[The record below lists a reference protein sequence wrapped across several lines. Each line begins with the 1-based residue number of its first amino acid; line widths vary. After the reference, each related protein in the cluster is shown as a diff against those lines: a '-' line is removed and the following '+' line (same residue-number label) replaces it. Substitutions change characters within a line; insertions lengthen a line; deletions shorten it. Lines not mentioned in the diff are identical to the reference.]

1 MIYKKDKV
9 MKVLESSYRENEKGI
24 TANQLSEKTGIARN
38 NISTYLNQL
47 FNEGMVTKIK
57 GRPVYYIPANLN
69 LNKNELLDTQS
80 ELLGIKKGTKVE
92 NKIKKDSFETLIGKE
107 HSLRHIIEK
116 CKVAMLYPT
125 NGLHTI
131 IYGETGVGKS
141 MIARYM
147 YDYSI
152 DSGIRKNKAPF
163 VTFNCADYANNA
175 QLLMGHIFGVE
186 QGAYTGAESSRKGL
200 LEIANGG
207 ILFLDEIH
215 RLPAEGQE
223 MLFTFID
230 KGTFK
235 RLGDATKE
243 RESKVLIICATTENP
258 TSTLLDT
265 FNRRIPMKIEI
276 PSLRDRTMIE
286 RMELV
291 KNFFKEESKSISIS
305 IKVHKEIIKS
315 LLLYDCKNN
324 VGQLQNDIK
333 LAVANGYLR
342 YKRDNK
348 EPVYIEKKY
357 FDKSINEVS
366 DDYREKSIKADEVI
380 THGIEYFV
388 FTSLGEE
395 EVINYND
402 INIINAVNTNLNKS
416 VEMNIADASLFNNVK
431 FKSMC
436 ESIRQIIKEDEE
448 IDISESIF
456 KSMAIYIKSV
466 LDKSSSTNNIDL
478 NQIRRNNRS
487 EFKTALKIVGII
499 ENEFDLFLS
508 IETVAYITLFIV
520 QAKQDEQNKIVNNI
534 NIIVAMHGETTA
546 SSMVKA
552 VGDIIGKCSAISFDM
567 KLDKSY
573 DEVIVDFKN
582 LINNIDN
589 KDVLLFTDMGSLNSF
604 DEIIKKEKKC
614 GVRVIPMVT
623 TLTVLEAVQKA
634 NMGLPLNDVYNSITN
649 TRKYYFGTNEIQNKE
664 NLSKTIIIASHV
676 SEGVDN
682 KTRKILEE
690 KMSRY
695 LDGIDIISVPYKTEK
710 DLSLN
715 ITKLKESSNIVAVIN
730 EQRINIRGID
740 YISKKDIDKDENIN
754 KLKNIIKI
762 SIGYDDV
769 VEGLKTSLKSS
780 NYNRIFKDIK
790 YVSDELFLVFNI
802 EKKYDKVIGLMMHLA
817 FMVDGLIGN
826 TREIEKLDKEKT
838 LDYHKSLSKIKD
850 IVSQLDKKYNIE
862 INEKECYQILLI
874 LEYAEIIEKDYQ

>member
-9 MKVLESSYRENEKGI
+9 MEVLESSYRKNGKGI

-47 FNEGMVTKIK
+47 FNEGLVTKIK
-57 GRPVYYIPANLN
+57 GRPVYYIPTNINFDKDSLFC
-69 LNKNELLDTQS
+69 TQK
-80 ELLGIKKGTKVE
+80 EIKMET
-92 NKIKKDSFETLIGKE
+92 KIKKDNFETLIGKT
-107 HSLRHIIEK
+107 HSLKPIIEK
-116 CKVAMLYPT
+116 CKVAVLYPT

-152 DSGIRKNKAPF
+152 ESGIREDKAPF
-163 VTFNCADYANNA
+163 ITFNCADYANNA

-230 KGTFK
+230 RGIFK

-276 PSLRDRTMIE
+276 PSLRNRTMIE
-286 RMELV
+286 RIALV

-305 IKVHKEIIKS
+305 IKVHRQVIKA
-315 LLLYDCKNN
+315 LLLYECKNN

-333 LAVANGYLR
+333 LAVANGYLK
-342 YKRDNK
+342 YKIDNK
-348 EPVYIEKKY
+348 EPIYIEKKY
-357 FDKSINEVS
+357 FDKSINEMS
-366 DDYREKSIKADEVI
+366 DDYRDKSIKADEVI
-380 THGIEYFV
+380 THGIEHFI
-388 FTSLGEE
+388 FTPLGEE
-395 EVINYND
+395 EVVRYD
-402 INIINAVNTNLNKS
+402 DMNIINVVNANFNES
-416 VEMNIADASLFNNVK
+416 VELNIADASLFNNVK
-431 FKSMC
+431 FKTMC
-436 ESIRQIIKEDEE
+436 EVIRQIIKEDEE
-448 IDISESIF
+448 IDINESIF
-456 KSMAIYIKSV
+456 RSMAIYIKNV
-466 LDKSSSTNNIDL
+466 LDKSNSTNNIDL

-520 QAKQDEQNKIVNNI
+520 QAKQDEQNKTVNNL

-552 VGDIIGKCSAISFDM
+552 VSDIIGECNAISFDM

-573 DEVIVDFKN
+573 DEVIIDFKK

-589 KDVLLFTDMGSLNSF
+589 KDILLFTDMGSLNSF
-604 DEIIKKEKKC
+604 DEIIQKEKKC
-614 GVRVIPMVT
+614 DVRVMSMVT

-634 NMGLPLNDVYNSITN
+634 NMGLSLSDVYNSIVN
-649 TRKYYFGTNEIQNKE
+649 TRKFYFRTSEIQNKE

-682 KTRKILEE
+682 ETRKILEE
-690 KMSRY
+690 KMNRY

-715 ITKLKESSNIVAVIN
+715 VTKLKESSNVVALIN
-730 EQRINIRGID
+730 GQRVNIKGID

-769 VEGLKTSLKSS
+769 IEGLKISLKSS

-790 YVSDELFLVFNI
+790 SVSDELFLVFNV

-817 FMVDGLIGN
+817 FMVDGLIAN
-826 TREIEKLDKEKT
+826 TREIEQLDKEKR
-838 LDYHKSLSKIKD
+838 LNYHKSLSKIKD
-850 IVSQLDKKYNIE
+850 IVAQLDKKYNIE

-874 LEYAEIIEKDYQ
+874 LEYAEIVTKDYQ

>member
-9 MKVLESSYRENEKGI
+9 MEVLKALYMENGKGI
-24 TANQLSEKTGIARN
+24 TANRLSEKTGIARN

-57 GRPVYYIPANLN
+57 GKPVYYVPANVSI
-69 LNKNELLDTQS
+69 NEE
-80 ELLGIKKGTKVE
+80 ELFDIEKEIKIET
-92 NKIKKDSFETLIGKE
+92 KIKKDSFETLIGKTQ
-107 HSLRHIIEK
+107 SLRPIIEK

-152 DSGIRKNKAPF
+152 DSGIREDKAPF
-163 VTFNCADYANNA
+163 ITFNCADYANNP
-175 QLLMGHIFGVE
+175 QLLMGHVFGVE

-243 RESKVLIICATTENP
+243 RESEVLIICATTENP

-276 PSLRDRTMIE
+276 PSLRNRTMIE

-291 KNFFKEESKSISIS
+291 KNFFKQESKSISIS
-305 IKVHKEIIKS
+305 IKVHREIIKS

-342 YKRDNK
+342 YKINNK
-348 EPVYIEKKY
+348 EPIYIEKKY
-357 FDKSINEVS
+357 FDKSINEVN
-366 DDYREKSIKADEVI
+366 DDYRDKSIKADEVI
-380 THGIEYFV
+380 THGIEFFL
-388 FTSLGEE
+388 FTPFGEE
-395 EVINYND
+395 EIINYNM
-402 INIINAVNTNLNKS
+402 NIINTVNSNLNES
-416 VEMNIADASLFNNVK
+416 VEMNIADNSLFNDVK
-431 FKSMC
+431 FKNMC
-436 ESIRQIIKEDEE
+436 KVIRQIIKEDEE
-448 IDISESIF
+448 ININESIF
-456 KSMAIYIKSV
+456 RSMAIYIKNV
-466 LDKSSSTNNIDL
+466 LDKNNSTNNIDL

-487 EFKTALKIVGII
+487 EFRTALKIVGII

-520 QAKQDEQNKIVNNI
+520 QAKQDEQNKIMNNF
-534 NIIVAMHGETTA
+534 NIIVTMHGETTA

-552 VGDIIGKCSAISFDM
+552 VSDIIGECNAISFDM

-573 DEVIVDFKN
+573 ERVIIDFKR

-589 KDVLLFTDMGSLNSF
+589 KDILLFTDMGSLNSF
-604 DEIIKKEKKC
+604 DEIIKNEKKC
-614 GVRVIPMVT
+614 DVRVVPMVT

-634 NMGLPLNDVYNSITN
+634 NMGLSLNDVYNSIVN
-649 TRKYYFGTNEIQNKE
+649 TRKYYFGANEIQNKE

-690 KMSRY
+690 KMNRY

-715 ITKLKESSNIVAVIN
+715 IAKLKESSNVVALIN
-730 EQRINIRGID
+730 EQRINVKGID

-769 VEGLKTSLKSS
+769 VEGLRTSLKNS

-790 YVSDELFLVFNI
+790 SVSDELFLIFNV

-826 TREIEKLDKEKT
+826 TRAIEQLDKEKA
-838 LDYHKSLSKIKD
+838 LNCDKDLSKIKN
-850 IVSQLDKKYNIE
+850 ILSQLDKKYNIE
-862 INEKECYQILLI
+862 INKKECYQILLI
-874 LEYAEIIEKDYQ
+874 LEYV

>member
-9 MKVLESSYRENEKGI
+9 MEVLKALYRENGKGI
-24 TANQLSEKTGIARN
+24 TANRLSEKTGIARN

-57 GRPVYYIPANLN
+57 GKPVYYVPANVSIN
-69 LNKNELLDTQS
+69 EEELLDI
-80 ELLGIKKGTKVE
+80 EKEIKIET
-92 NKIKKDSFETLIGKE
+92 KIKKDSFETLIGKTQ
-107 HSLRHIIEK
+107 SLRPIIEK

-152 DSGIRKNKAPF
+152 DSGIREDKAPF
-163 VTFNCADYANNA
+163 ITFNCADYANNP
-175 QLLMGHIFGVE
+175 QLLMGHVFGVE

-243 RESKVLIICATTENP
+243 RESEVLIICATTENP

-276 PSLRDRTMIE
+276 PSLRNRTMIE

-291 KNFFKEESKSISIS
+291 KNFFKQESKSISIS
-305 IKVHKEIIKS
+305 IKVHREIIKS

-342 YKRDNK
+342 YKINNK
-348 EPVYIEKKY
+348 EPIYIEKKY
-357 FDKSINEVS
+357 FDKSINEVN
-366 DDYREKSIKADEVI
+366 DDYRDKSIKADEVI
-380 THGIEYFV
+380 THGIEFFL
-388 FTSLGEE
+388 FTPFGEE
-395 EVINYND
+395 EIINYNM
-402 INIINAVNTNLNKS
+402 NIINAVNSNLNES
-416 VEMNIADASLFNNVK
+416 VEMNIADNSLFNDVK
-431 FKSMC
+431 FKNMC
-436 ESIRQIIKEDEE
+436 KVIRQIIKEDEE
-448 IDISESIF
+448 ININESIF
-456 KSMAIYIKSV
+456 RSMAIYIKNV
-466 LDKSSSTNNIDL
+466 LDKNNSTNNIDL

-487 EFKTALKIVGII
+487 EFRTALKIVGII

-520 QAKQDEQNKIVNNI
+520 QAKQDEQNKIMNNF
-534 NIIVAMHGETTA
+534 NIIVTMHGETTA

-552 VGDIIGKCSAISFDM
+552 VSDIIGECNAISFDM

-573 DEVIVDFKN
+573 ERVIIDFKR

-589 KDVLLFTDMGSLNSF
+589 KDILLFTDMGSLNSF
-604 DEIIKKEKKC
+604 DEIIKNEKKC
-614 GVRVIPMVT
+614 DVRVVPMVT

-634 NMGLPLNDVYNSITN
+634 NMGLSLNDVYNSIVN
-649 TRKYYFGTNEIQNKE
+649 TRKYYFGANEIQNKE

-690 KMSRY
+690 KMNRY

-715 ITKLKESSNIVAVIN
+715 IAKLKESSNVVALIN
-730 EQRINIRGID
+730 EQRINVKGID
-740 YISKKDIDKDENIN
+740 YVSKKDIDKDENIN

-769 VEGLKTSLKSS
+769 VEGLRTSLKNS

-790 YVSDELFLVFNI
+790 SVSDELFLIFNV

-826 TREIEKLDKEKT
+826 TRAIE
-838 LDYHKSLSKIKD
+838 
-850 IVSQLDKKYNIE
+850 QLD
-862 INEKECYQILLI
+862 
-874 LEYAEIIEKDYQ
+874 

>member
-9 MKVLESSYRENEKGI
+9 MEVLESSYRKNGKGI

-47 FNEGMVTKIK
+47 FNEGLVTKIK
-57 GRPVYYIPANLN
+57 GRPVYYIPTNINFDKDSLFC
-69 LNKNELLDTQS
+69 TQK
-80 ELLGIKKGTKVE
+80 EIKMET
-92 NKIKKDSFETLIGKE
+92 KIKKDNFETLIGKT
-107 HSLRHIIEK
+107 HSLKPIIEK
-116 CKVAMLYPT
+116 CKVAVLYPT

-152 DSGIRKNKAPF
+152 ESGIREDKAPF
-163 VTFNCADYANNA
+163 ITFNCADYANNA

-230 KGTFK
+230 RGIFK

-276 PSLRDRTMIE
+276 PSLRNRTMIE
-286 RMELV
+286 RIALV

-305 IKVHKEIIKS
+305 IKVHRQVIKA
-315 LLLYDCKNN
+315 LLLYECKNN

-333 LAVANGYLR
+333 LAVANGYLK
-342 YKRDNK
+342 YKIDNK
-348 EPVYIEKKY
+348 EPIYIEKKY
-357 FDKSINEVS
+357 FDKSINEMS
-366 DDYREKSIKADEVI
+366 DDYRDKSIKADEVI
-380 THGIEYFV
+380 THGIEHFI
-388 FTSLGEE
+388 FTPLGEE
-395 EVINYND
+395 EVVRYD
-402 INIINAVNTNLNKS
+402 DMNIINVVNANFNES
-416 VEMNIADASLFNNVK
+416 VELNIADASLFNNVK
-431 FKSMC
+431 FKTMC
-436 ESIRQIIKEDEE
+436 EVIRQIIKEDEE
-448 IDISESIF
+448 IDINESIF
-456 KSMAIYIKSV
+456 RSMAIYIKNV
-466 LDKSSSTNNIDL
+466 LDKSNSTNNIDL

-520 QAKQDEQNKIVNNI
+520 QAKQDEQNKTVNNL

-552 VGDIIGKCSAISFDM
+552 VSDIIGECNAISFDM

-573 DEVIVDFKN
+573 DEVIVDFKK

-589 KDVLLFTDMGSLNSF
+589 KDILLFTDMGSLNSF
-604 DEIIKKEKKC
+604 DEIIQKEKKC
-614 GVRVIPMVT
+614 DVRVMSMVT

-634 NMGLPLNDVYNSITN
+634 NMGLSLSDVYNSIVN
-649 TRKYYFGTNEIQNKE
+649 TRKFYFRTSEIQNKE

-682 KTRKILEE
+682 ETRKILEE
-690 KMSRY
+690 KMNRY

-715 ITKLKESSNIVAVIN
+715 VTKLKESSNVVALIN
-730 EQRINIRGID
+730 EQRVNIKGID

-754 KLKNIIKI
+754 RLKNIIKI

-769 VEGLKTSLKSS
+769 IEGLKISLKSS

-790 YVSDELFLVFNI
+790 SVSDELFLAFNV

-817 FMVDGLIGN
+817 FMVDGLIAN
-826 TREIEKLDKEKT
+826 TREIEQLDKEKR
-838 LDYHKSLSKIKD
+838 LNYHKSLSKIKD
-850 IVSQLDKKYNIE
+850 IVAQLDKKYNIE

-874 LEYAEIIEKDYQ
+874 LEYAEIVTKDYQ

>member
-9 MKVLESSYRENEKGI
+9 MEVLKSSYRENGKGI
-24 TANQLSEKTGIARN
+24 TANKLSEKTGIARN

-57 GRPVYYIPANLN
+57 GRPVYYVPANVSID
-69 LNKNELLDTQS
+69 KEELFDTQK
-80 ELLGIKKGTKVE
+80 EIKIET
-92 NKIKKDSFETLIGKE
+92 KIKKDSFETLIGKTQ
-107 HSLRHIIEK
+107 SLKPVIEK

-152 DSGIRKNKAPF
+152 DSGIREDKAPF
-163 VTFNCADYANNA
+163 ITFNCADYANNP

-230 KGTFK
+230 NGTFK

-276 PSLRDRTMIE
+276 PSLRNRTIIE
-286 RMELV
+286 RIELI
-291 KNFFKEESKSISIS
+291 KNFFKQESKSISIS
-305 IKVHKEIIKS
+305 IKVHREIIKS

-342 YKRDNK
+342 YKINNK
-348 EPVYIEKKY
+348 EPIYIEKKY
-357 FDKSINEVS
+357 FDKSINEVN
-366 DDYREKSIKADEVI
+366 DDYRDKSIKADEVI
-380 THGIEYFV
+380 THGIEFYI
-388 FTSLGEE
+388 FTPLGEE
-395 EVINYND
+395 KIINYND
-402 INIINAVNTNLNKS
+402 MSIISTVNSNLNES
-416 VEMNIADASLFNNVK
+416 VEMNIADASLFNDVK
-431 FKSMC
+431 FKNMC
-436 ESIRQIIKEDEE
+436 KVIRQTIKEDEK
-448 IDISESIF
+448 ISINESIF
-456 KSMAIYIKSV
+456 RSMAIYIRNV
-466 LDKSSSTNNIDL
+466 LDKNNSINNIDL

-520 QAKQDEQNKIVNNI
+520 QAKQEEQNKIVNNI

-552 VGDIIGKCSAISFDM
+552 VSDIIGECSAISFDM

-573 DEVIVDFKN
+573 DKVIIDFKR

-589 KDVLLFTDMGSLNSF
+589 KDILLFTDMGSLNSF
-604 DEIIKKEKKC
+604 DEFIKKEKKC
-614 GVRVIPMVT
+614 DVRVIPMVT

-634 NMGLPLNDVYNSITN
+634 NMGLSLNDVYNSIVN
-649 TRKYYFGTNEIQNKE
+649 TRKYYFGANEIQNKE

-682 KTRKILEE
+682 KTRRILEE
-690 KMSRY
+690 KMNRY
-695 LDGIDIISVPYKTEK
+695 LDGVDIISVPYKTEK

-715 ITKLKESSNIVAVIN
+715 ITKLKESSNVVALIN
-730 EQRINIRGID
+730 EQKINIKGID
-740 YISKKDIDKDENIN
+740 YISKKDIDKEENIN

-769 VEGLKTSLKSS
+769 VEGLRTSLKNS

-790 YVSDELFLVFNI
+790 SVSDELFLMFNV

-826 TREIEKLDKEKT
+826 TRAIEQLDREKAINY
-838 LDYHKSLSKIKD
+838 DKNLSKIKN
-850 IVSQLDKKYNIE
+850 ILSQLDKKYNIE
-862 INEKECYQILLI
+862 INKKECYQILLI
-874 LEYAEIIEKDYQ
+874 LEYV

>member
-9 MKVLESSYRENEKGI
+9 MEVLKALYRENGKGI
-24 TANQLSEKTGIARN
+24 TANRLSEKTGIARN

-57 GRPVYYIPANLN
+57 GKPVYYVPANVSIN
-69 LNKNELLDTQS
+69 EEELLDI
-80 ELLGIKKGTKVE
+80 EKEIKIET
-92 NKIKKDSFETLIGKE
+92 KIKKDSFETLIGKTQ
-107 HSLRHIIEK
+107 SLRPIIEK

-152 DSGIRKNKAPF
+152 DSGIREDKAPF
-163 VTFNCADYANNA
+163 ITFNCADYANNP
-175 QLLMGHIFGVE
+175 QLLMGHVFGVE

-243 RESKVLIICATTENP
+243 RESEVLIICATTENP

-276 PSLRDRTMIE
+276 PSLRNRTMIE
-286 RMELV
+286 RLELV
-291 KNFFKEESKSISIS
+291 KNFFKQESKSISIS
-305 IKVHKEIIKS
+305 IKVHREIIKS

-342 YKRDNK
+342 YKINNK
-348 EPVYIEKKY
+348 EPIYIEKKY
-357 FDKSINEVS
+357 FDKSINEVN
-366 DDYREKSIKADEVI
+366 DDYRDKSIKADEVI
-380 THGIEYFV
+380 THGIEFFL
-388 FTSLGEE
+388 FTPFGEE
-395 EVINYND
+395 EIINYNM
-402 INIINAVNTNLNKS
+402 NIINTVNSNLNES
-416 VEMNIADASLFNNVK
+416 VEMNIADNSLFNDVK
-431 FKSMC
+431 FKNMC
-436 ESIRQIIKEDEE
+436 KVIRQIIKEDEE
-448 IDISESIF
+448 ININESIF
-456 KSMAIYIKSV
+456 RSMAIYIKNV
-466 LDKSSSTNNIDL
+466 LDKNNSTNNIDL

-487 EFKTALKIVGII
+487 EFRTALKIVGII

-520 QAKQDEQNKIVNNI
+520 QAKQDEQNKIMNNF
-534 NIIVAMHGETTA
+534 NIIVTMHGETTA

-552 VGDIIGKCSAISFDM
+552 VSDIIGECNAISFDM

-573 DEVIVDFKN
+573 ERVIIDFKR

-589 KDVLLFTDMGSLNSF
+589 KDILLFTDMGSLNSF
-604 DEIIKKEKKC
+604 DEIIKNEKKC
-614 GVRVIPMVT
+614 DVRVVPMVT

-634 NMGLPLNDVYNSITN
+634 NMGLSLNDVYNSIVN
-649 TRKYYFGTNEIQNKE
+649 TRKYYFGANEIQNKE

-690 KMSRY
+690 KMNRY

-715 ITKLKESSNIVAVIN
+715 IAKLKESSNVVALIN
-730 EQRINIRGID
+730 EQRINVKGID
-740 YISKKDIDKDENIN
+740 YVSKKDIDKDENIN

-769 VEGLKTSLKSS
+769 VEGLRTSLKNS

-790 YVSDELFLVFNI
+790 SVSDELFLIFNV

-826 TREIEKLDKEKT
+826 TRAIE
-838 LDYHKSLSKIKD
+838 
-850 IVSQLDKKYNIE
+850 QLD
-862 INEKECYQILLI
+862 
-874 LEYAEIIEKDYQ
+874 

>member
-9 MKVLESSYRENEKGI
+9 MEVLKSSYRENGKGI
-24 TANQLSEKTGIARN
+24 TANRLSEKTGIARN

-47 FNEGMVTKIK
+47 FNQGMVTKIK
-57 GRPVYYIPANLN
+57 GRPVYYIPANVN
-69 LNKNELLDTQS
+69 IDKEESFDAPK
-80 ELLGIKKGTKVE
+80 EIKIET
-92 NKIKKDSFETLIGKE
+92 KIKKDSFETLIGRTQ
-107 HSLRHIIEK
+107 SLRPIIEK

-152 DSGIRKNKAPF
+152 DSGIRGEKAPF
-163 VTFNCADYANNA
+163 VTFNCADYANNP

-276 PSLRDRTMIE
+276 PSLRNRTMIE
-286 RMELV
+286 RIELV
-291 KNFFKEESKSISIS
+291 KNFFKQESKSISIS
-305 IKVHKEIIKS
+305 IKVHREIIKS

-342 YKRDNK
+342 YKINNK
-348 EPVYIEKKY
+348 EPIYIEKKY
-357 FDKSINEVS
+357 FDKSINEVN
-366 DDYREKSIKADEVI
+366 DDYRDKSIKADEVI
-380 THGIEYFV
+380 THGIEFFV
-388 FTSLGEE
+388 FTPLGEE
-395 EVINYND
+395 EIIKYD
-402 INIINAVNTNLNKS
+402 DMNIINAVNSNLNES
-416 VEMNIADASLFNNVK
+416 VEMNMADAQLFNDVK
-431 FKSMC
+431 FKNMC
-436 ESIRQIIKEDEE
+436 KSIRQIIKEDEE
-448 IDISESIF
+448 ININESIF
-456 KSMAIYIKSV
+456 RSMAIYIKNV
-466 LDKSSSTNNIDL
+466 LDKSNSTNNIDL

-520 QAKQDEQNKIVNNI
+520 QAKQEEQNKIVNKL

-552 VGDIIGKCSAISFDM
+552 VSDIIGECSAISFDM

-573 DEVIVDFKN
+573 DKVIIDFKK
-582 LINNIDN
+582 LINSIDN
-589 KDVLLFTDMGSLNSF
+589 KDILLFTDMGSLNSF

-614 GVRVIPMVT
+614 DIRVIPMVT

-634 NMGLPLNDVYNSITN
+634 NMGLALNDVYNSIVN
-649 TRKYYFGTNEIQNKE
+649 TRKYYFGTSEIQDKE

-690 KMSRY
+690 KMNRY
-695 LDGIDIISVPYKTEK
+695 LDGIDIISIPYKTEK

-715 ITKLKESSNIVAVIN
+715 ITKLKESSNVVALIN
-730 EQRINIRGID
+730 EQKINIKGID

-769 VEGLKTSLKSS
+769 VEGLRTSLKSS

-790 YVSDELFLVFNI
+790 SVSDELFLIFNV

-826 TREIEKLDKEKT
+826 TRVIEELDREKA
-838 LDYHKSLSKIKD
+838 LNYEKNLSKIKN
-850 IVSQLDKKYNIE
+850 ILAQLDKKYNIE
-862 INEKECYQILLI
+862 INKKECYQILLI
-874 LEYAEIIEKDYQ
+874 LEYV

>member
-9 MKVLESSYRENEKGI
+9 MEVLKALYRENGKGI
-24 TANQLSEKTGIARN
+24 TANRLSEKTGIARN

-57 GRPVYYIPANLN
+57 GKPVYYVPANVSIN
-69 LNKNELLDTQS
+69 EEELLDI
-80 ELLGIKKGTKVE
+80 EKEIKIET
-92 NKIKKDSFETLIGKE
+92 KIKKDSFETLIGKTQ
-107 HSLRHIIEK
+107 SLRPIIEK

-152 DSGIRKNKAPF
+152 DSGIREEKAPF
-163 VTFNCADYANNA
+163 ITFNCADYANNP
-175 QLLMGHIFGVE
+175 QLLMGHVFGVE

-243 RESKVLIICATTENP
+243 RESEVLIICATTENP

-276 PSLRDRTMIE
+276 PSLRNRTMIE
-286 RMELV
+286 RLELV
-291 KNFFKEESKSISIS
+291 KNFFKQESKSISIS
-305 IKVHKEIIKS
+305 IKVHREIIKS

-342 YKRDNK
+342 YKINNK
-348 EPVYIEKKY
+348 EPIYIEKKY
-357 FDKSINEVS
+357 FDKSINEVN
-366 DDYREKSIKADEVI
+366 DDYRDKSIKADEVI
-380 THGIEYFV
+380 THGIEFFL
-388 FTSLGEE
+388 FTPFGEE
-395 EVINYND
+395 EIINYNM
-402 INIINAVNTNLNKS
+402 NIINTVNSNLNES
-416 VEMNIADASLFNNVK
+416 VEMNIADNSLFNDVK
-431 FKSMC
+431 FKNMC
-436 ESIRQIIKEDEE
+436 KVIRQIIKEDEE
-448 IDISESIF
+448 ININESIF
-456 KSMAIYIKSV
+456 RSMAIYIKNV
-466 LDKSSSTNNIDL
+466 LDKNNSTNNIDL

-487 EFKTALKIVGII
+487 EFRTALKIVGII

-520 QAKQDEQNKIVNNI
+520 QAKQDEQNKIMNNF
-534 NIIVAMHGETTA
+534 NIIVTMHGETTA

-552 VGDIIGKCSAISFDM
+552 VSDIIGECNAISFDM

-573 DEVIVDFKN
+573 ERVIIDFKR

-589 KDVLLFTDMGSLNSF
+589 KDILLFTDMGSLNSF
-604 DEIIKKEKKC
+604 DEIIKNEKKC
-614 GVRVIPMVT
+614 DVRVVPMVT

-634 NMGLPLNDVYNSITN
+634 NMGLSLNDVYNSIVN
-649 TRKYYFGTNEIQNKE
+649 TRKYYFGANEIQNKE

-690 KMSRY
+690 KMNRY

-715 ITKLKESSNIVAVIN
+715 IAKLKESSNVVALIN
-730 EQRINIRGID
+730 EQRINVKGID
-740 YISKKDIDKDENIN
+740 YVSKKDIDKDENIN

-769 VEGLKTSLKSS
+769 VEGLRTSLKNS

-790 YVSDELFLVFNI
+790 SVSDELFLIFNV

-826 TREIEKLDKEKT
+826 TRAIEQLDKEKV
-838 LDYHKSLSKIKD
+838 LNCDKDLSKIKN
-850 IVSQLDKKYNIE
+850 ILSQLDKKYNIE
-862 INEKECYQILLI
+862 INKKECYQILLI
-874 LEYAEIIEKDYQ
+874 LEYV

>member
-9 MKVLESSYRENEKGI
+9 MEVLKALYRENGKGI
-24 TANQLSEKTGIARN
+24 TANRLSEKTGIARN

-57 GRPVYYIPANLN
+57 GKPVYYVPANVSIN
-69 LNKNELLDTQS
+69 EEELLDI
-80 ELLGIKKGTKVE
+80 EKEIKIET
-92 NKIKKDSFETLIGKE
+92 KIKKDSFETLIGKTQ
-107 HSLRHIIEK
+107 SLRPIIEK

-152 DSGIRKNKAPF
+152 DSGIREDKAPF
-163 VTFNCADYANNA
+163 ITFNCADYANNP
-175 QLLMGHIFGVE
+175 QLLMGHVFGVE

-243 RESKVLIICATTENP
+243 RESEVLIICATTENP

-276 PSLRDRTMIE
+276 PSLRNRTMIE
-286 RMELV
+286 RLELV
-291 KNFFKEESKSISIS
+291 KNFFKQESKSISIS
-305 IKVHKEIIKS
+305 IKVHREIIKS

-342 YKRDNK
+342 YKINNK
-348 EPVYIEKKY
+348 EPIYIEKKY
-357 FDKSINEVS
+357 FDKSINEVN
-366 DDYREKSIKADEVI
+366 DDYRDKSIKADEVI
-380 THGIEYFV
+380 THGIEFFL
-388 FTSLGEE
+388 FTPFGEE
-395 EVINYND
+395 EIINYNM
-402 INIINAVNTNLNKS
+402 NIINTVNSNLNES
-416 VEMNIADASLFNNVK
+416 VEMNIADNSLFNDVK
-431 FKSMC
+431 FKNMC
-436 ESIRQIIKEDEE
+436 KVIRQIIKEDEE
-448 IDISESIF
+448 ININESIF
-456 KSMAIYIKSV
+456 RSMAIYIKNV
-466 LDKSSSTNNIDL
+466 LDKNNSTNNIDL

-487 EFKTALKIVGII
+487 EFRTALKIVGII

-520 QAKQDEQNKIVNNI
+520 QAKQDEQNKIMNNF
-534 NIIVAMHGETTA
+534 NIIVTMHGETTA

-552 VGDIIGKCSAISFDM
+552 VSDIIGECNAISFDM

-573 DEVIVDFKN
+573 ERVIIDFKR

-589 KDVLLFTDMGSLNSF
+589 KDILLFTDMGSLNSF
-604 DEIIKKEKKC
+604 DEIIKNEKKC
-614 GVRVIPMVT
+614 DVRVVPMVT

-634 NMGLPLNDVYNSITN
+634 NMGLSLNDVYNSIVN
-649 TRKYYFGTNEIQNKE
+649 TRKYYFGANEIQNKE

-690 KMSRY
+690 KMNRY

-715 ITKLKESSNIVAVIN
+715 IAKLKESSNVVALIN
-730 EQRINIRGID
+730 EQRINVKGID
-740 YISKKDIDKDENIN
+740 YVSKKDIDKDENIN

-769 VEGLKTSLKSS
+769 VEGLRTSLKNS

-790 YVSDELFLVFNI
+790 SVSDELFLIFNV

-826 TREIEKLDKEKT
+826 TRAIE
-838 LDYHKSLSKIKD
+838 
-850 IVSQLDKKYNIE
+850 Q
-862 INEKECYQILLI
+862 
-874 LEYAEIIEKDYQ
+874 

>member
-9 MKVLESSYRENEKGI
+9 MEVLKALYRENGKGI
-24 TANQLSEKTGIARN
+24 TANRLSEKTGIARN

-57 GRPVYYIPANLN
+57 GKPVYYVPANVSIN
-69 LNKNELLDTQS
+69 EEELLDI
-80 ELLGIKKGTKVE
+80 EKEIKIET
-92 NKIKKDSFETLIGKE
+92 KIKKDSFETLIGKTQ
-107 HSLRHIIEK
+107 SLRPIIEK

-152 DSGIRKNKAPF
+152 DSGIREDKAPF
-163 VTFNCADYANNA
+163 ITFNCADYANNP
-175 QLLMGHIFGVE
+175 QLLMGHVFGVE

-243 RESKVLIICATTENP
+243 RESEVLIICATTENP

-276 PSLRDRTMIE
+276 PSLRNRTMIE

-291 KNFFKEESKSISIS
+291 KNFFKQESKSISIS
-305 IKVHKEIIKS
+305 IKVHREIIKS

-342 YKRDNK
+342 YKINNK
-348 EPVYIEKKY
+348 EPIYIEKKY
-357 FDKSINEVS
+357 FDKSINEVN
-366 DDYREKSIKADEVI
+366 DDYRDKSIKADEVI
-380 THGIEYFV
+380 THGIEFFL
-388 FTSLGEE
+388 FTPFGEE
-395 EVINYND
+395 EIINYNM
-402 INIINAVNTNLNKS
+402 NIINTVNSNLNES
-416 VEMNIADASLFNNVK
+416 VEMNIADNSLFNDVK
-431 FKSMC
+431 FKNMC
-436 ESIRQIIKEDEE
+436 KVIRQIIKEDEE
-448 IDISESIF
+448 ININESIF
-456 KSMAIYIKSV
+456 RSMAIYIKNV
-466 LDKSSSTNNIDL
+466 LDKNNSTNNIDL

-487 EFKTALKIVGII
+487 EFRTALKIVGII

-520 QAKQDEQNKIVNNI
+520 QAKQDEQNKIMNNF
-534 NIIVAMHGETTA
+534 NIIVTMHGETTA

-552 VGDIIGKCSAISFDM
+552 VSDIIGECNAISFDM

-573 DEVIVDFKN
+573 ERVIIDFKR

-589 KDVLLFTDMGSLNSF
+589 KDILLFTDMGSLNSF
-604 DEIIKKEKKC
+604 DEIIKNEKKC
-614 GVRVIPMVT
+614 DVRVVPMVT

-634 NMGLPLNDVYNSITN
+634 NMGLSLNDVYNSIVN
-649 TRKYYFGTNEIQNKE
+649 TRKYYFGANEIQNKE

-690 KMSRY
+690 KMNRY

-715 ITKLKESSNIVAVIN
+715 IAKLKESSNVVALIN
-730 EQRINIRGID
+730 EQRINVKGID
-740 YISKKDIDKDENIN
+740 YVSKKDIDKDENIN

-769 VEGLKTSLKSS
+769 VEGLRTSLKNS

-790 YVSDELFLVFNI
+790 SVSDKLFLIFNV

-826 TREIEKLDKEKT
+826 TRAIEQLDKEKA
-838 LDYHKSLSKIKD
+838 LNCDKDLSKIKN
-850 IVSQLDKKYNIE
+850 ILSQLDKKYNIE
-862 INEKECYQILLI
+862 INKKECYQILLI
-874 LEYAEIIEKDYQ
+874 LEYV

>member
-9 MKVLESSYRENEKGI
+9 MEVLKSSYRENGKGI
-24 TANQLSEKTGIARN
+24 TANRLSEKTGIARN

-47 FNEGMVTKIK
+47 FNQGMVTKIK
-57 GRPVYYIPANLN
+57 GRPVYYIPANVN
-69 LNKNELLDTQS
+69 IDKEESFDAPK
-80 ELLGIKKGTKVE
+80 EIKIET
-92 NKIKKDSFETLIGKE
+92 KIKKDSFETLIGRTQ
-107 HSLRHIIEK
+107 SLRPIIEK

-152 DSGIRKNKAPF
+152 DSGIRGEKAPF
-163 VTFNCADYANNA
+163 VTFNCADYANNP

-276 PSLRDRTMIE
+276 PSLRNRTMIE
-286 RMELV
+286 RIELV
-291 KNFFKEESKSISIS
+291 KNFFKQESKSISIS
-305 IKVHKEIIKS
+305 IKVHREIIKS

-342 YKRDNK
+342 YKINNK
-348 EPVYIEKKY
+348 EPIYIEKKY
-357 FDKSINEVS
+357 FDKSINEVN
-366 DDYREKSIKADEVI
+366 DDYRDKSIKADEVI
-380 THGIEYFV
+380 THGIEFFV
-388 FTSLGEE
+388 FTPLGEE
-395 EVINYND
+395 EIIKYD
-402 INIINAVNTNLNKS
+402 DMNIINAVNSNLNES
-416 VEMNIADASLFNNVK
+416 VEMNMADAQLFNDVK
-431 FKSMC
+431 FKNMC
-436 ESIRQIIKEDEE
+436 KSIRQIIKEDEE
-448 IDISESIF
+448 ININESIF
-456 KSMAIYIKSV
+456 RSMAIYIKNV
-466 LDKSSSTNNIDL
+466 LDKSNSTNNIDL

-520 QAKQDEQNKIVNNI
+520 QAKQEEQNKIVNNL

-552 VGDIIGKCSAISFDM
+552 VSDIIGECSAISFDM

-573 DEVIVDFKN
+573 DKVIIDFKK
-582 LINNIDN
+582 LINSIDN
-589 KDVLLFTDMGSLNSF
+589 KDILLFTDMGSLNSF

-614 GVRVIPMVT
+614 DIRVIPMVT

-634 NMGLPLNDVYNSITN
+634 NMGLALNDVYNSIVN
-649 TRKYYFGTNEIQNKE
+649 TRKYYFGTSEIQDKE

-690 KMSRY
+690 KMNRY
-695 LDGIDIISVPYKTEK
+695 LDGIDIISIPYKTEK

-715 ITKLKESSNIVAVIN
+715 ITKLKESSNVVALIN
-730 EQRINIRGID
+730 EQKINIKGID

-769 VEGLKTSLKSS
+769 VEGLRTSLKSS

-790 YVSDELFLVFNI
+790 SVSDELFLIFNV

-826 TREIEKLDKEKT
+826 TRAIEQLDKEKA
-838 LDYHKSLSKIKD
+838 LNCDKDLSKIKN
-850 IVSQLDKKYNIE
+850 ILSQLDKKYNIE
-862 INEKECYQILLI
+862 INKKECYQILLI
-874 LEYAEIIEKDYQ
+874 LEYV

>member
-9 MKVLESSYRENEKGI
+9 MEVLKALYRENGKGI
-24 TANQLSEKTGIARN
+24 TANRLSEKTGIARN

-57 GRPVYYIPANLN
+57 GKPVYYVPANVSIN
-69 LNKNELLDTQS
+69 EEELLDI
-80 ELLGIKKGTKVE
+80 EKEIKIET
-92 NKIKKDSFETLIGKE
+92 KIKKDSFETLIGKTQ
-107 HSLRHIIEK
+107 SLRPIIEK

-152 DSGIRKNKAPF
+152 DSGIREDKAPF
-163 VTFNCADYANNA
+163 ITFNCADYANNP
-175 QLLMGHIFGVE
+175 QLLMGHVFGVE

-243 RESKVLIICATTENP
+243 RESEVLIICATTENP

-276 PSLRDRTMIE
+276 PSLRNRTMIE

-291 KNFFKEESKSISIS
+291 KNFFKQESKSISIS
-305 IKVHKEIIKS
+305 IKVHREIIKS

-342 YKRDNK
+342 YKINNK
-348 EPVYIEKKY
+348 EPIYIEKKY
-357 FDKSINEVS
+357 FDKSINEVN
-366 DDYREKSIKADEVI
+366 DDYRDKSIKADEVI
-380 THGIEYFV
+380 THGIEFFL
-388 FTSLGEE
+388 FTPFGEE
-395 EVINYND
+395 EIINYNM
-402 INIINAVNTNLNKS
+402 NIINTVSSNLNES
-416 VEMNIADASLFNNVK
+416 VEMNIADNSLFNDVK
-431 FKSMC
+431 FKNMC
-436 ESIRQIIKEDEE
+436 KVIRQIIKEDEE
-448 IDISESIF
+448 ININESIF
-456 KSMAIYIKSV
+456 RSMAIYIKNV
-466 LDKSSSTNNIDL
+466 LDKNNSTNNIDL

-487 EFKTALKIVGII
+487 EFRTALKIVGII

-520 QAKQDEQNKIVNNI
+520 QAKQDEQNKIMNNF
-534 NIIVAMHGETTA
+534 NIIVTMHGETTA

-552 VGDIIGKCSAISFDM
+552 VSDIIGECNAISFDM

-573 DEVIVDFKN
+573 ERVIIDFKR

-589 KDVLLFTDMGSLNSF
+589 KDILLFTDMGSLNSF
-604 DEIIKKEKKC
+604 DEIIKNEKKC
-614 GVRVIPMVT
+614 DVRVVPMVT

-634 NMGLPLNDVYNSITN
+634 NMGLSLNDVYNSIVN
-649 TRKYYFGTNEIQNKE
+649 TRKYYFGANEIQNKE

-690 KMSRY
+690 KMNRY

-715 ITKLKESSNIVAVIN
+715 IAKLKESSNVVALIN
-730 EQRINIRGID
+730 EQRINVKGID
-740 YISKKDIDKDENIN
+740 YVSKKDIDKDENIN

-769 VEGLKTSLKSS
+769 VEGLRTSLKNS

-790 YVSDELFLVFNI
+790 SVSDELFLIFNV

-826 TREIEKLDKEKT
+826 TRAIE
-838 LDYHKSLSKIKD
+838 
-850 IVSQLDKKYNIE
+850 QLD
-862 INEKECYQILLI
+862 
-874 LEYAEIIEKDYQ
+874 

>member
-9 MKVLESSYRENEKGI
+9 MEVLKALYRENGKGI
-24 TANQLSEKTGIARN
+24 TANRLSEKTGIARN

-57 GRPVYYIPANLN
+57 GKPVYYVPANVSIN
-69 LNKNELLDTQS
+69 EEELLDI
-80 ELLGIKKGTKVE
+80 EKEIKIET
-92 NKIKKDSFETLIGKE
+92 KIKKDSFETLIGKTQ
-107 HSLRHIIEK
+107 SLRPIIEK

-152 DSGIRKNKAPF
+152 DSGIREDKAPF
-163 VTFNCADYANNA
+163 ITFNCADYANNP
-175 QLLMGHIFGVE
+175 QLLMGHVFGVE

-243 RESKVLIICATTENP
+243 RESEVLIICATTENP

-276 PSLRDRTMIE
+276 PSLRNRTMIE

-291 KNFFKEESKSISIS
+291 KNFFKQESKSISIS
-305 IKVHKEIIKS
+305 IKVHREIIKS

-342 YKRDNK
+342 YKINNK
-348 EPVYIEKKY
+348 EPIYIEKKY
-357 FDKSINEVS
+357 FDKSINEVN
-366 DDYREKSIKADEVI
+366 DDYRDKSIKADEVI
-380 THGIEYFV
+380 THGIEFFL
-388 FTSLGEE
+388 FTPFGEE
-395 EVINYND
+395 EIINYND
-402 INIINAVNTNLNKS
+402 MNIINTVNSNLNES
-416 VEMNIADASLFNNVK
+416 VEMNIADNSLFNDVK
-431 FKSMC
+431 FKNMC
-436 ESIRQIIKEDEE
+436 KVIRQIIKEDEE
-448 IDISESIF
+448 ININESIF
-456 KSMAIYIKSV
+456 RSMAIYIKNV
-466 LDKSSSTNNIDL
+466 LDKNNSTNNIDL

-487 EFKTALKIVGII
+487 EFRTALKIVGII

-520 QAKQDEQNKIVNNI
+520 QAKQDEQNKIMNNF
-534 NIIVAMHGETTA
+534 NIIVTMHGETTA

-552 VGDIIGKCSAISFDM
+552 VSDIIGECNAISFDM

-573 DEVIVDFKN
+573 ERVIIDFKR

-589 KDVLLFTDMGSLNSF
+589 KDILLFTDMGSLNSF
-604 DEIIKKEKKC
+604 DEIIKNEKKC
-614 GVRVIPMVT
+614 DVRVVPMVT

-634 NMGLPLNDVYNSITN
+634 NMGLSLNDVYNSIVN
-649 TRKYYFGTNEIQNKE
+649 TRKYYFGANEIQNKE

-690 KMSRY
+690 KMNRY

-715 ITKLKESSNIVAVIN
+715 IAKLKESSNVVALIN
-730 EQRINIRGID
+730 EQRINVKGID
-740 YISKKDIDKDENIN
+740 YVSKKDIDKDENIN

-769 VEGLKTSLKSS
+769 VEGLRTSLKNS

-790 YVSDELFLVFNI
+790 SVSDELFLIFNV

-826 TREIEKLDKEKT
+826 TRAIEQLDKEKV
-838 LDYHKSLSKIKD
+838 LNCDKDLSKIKN
-850 IVSQLDKKYNIE
+850 ILSQLDKKYNIE
-862 INEKECYQILLI
+862 INKKECYQILLI
-874 LEYAEIIEKDYQ
+874 LEYV

>member
-9 MKVLESSYRENEKGI
+9 MEVLKSSYRENGKGI
-24 TANQLSEKTGIARN
+24 TANRLSEKTGIARN

-47 FNEGMVTKIK
+47 FNQGMVTKIK
-57 GRPVYYIPANLN
+57 GRPVYYIPANVN
-69 LNKNELLDTQS
+69 IDKEESFDAPK
-80 ELLGIKKGTKVE
+80 EIKIET
-92 NKIKKDSFETLIGKE
+92 KIKKDSFETLIGRTQ
-107 HSLRHIIEK
+107 SLRPIIEK

-152 DSGIRKNKAPF
+152 DSGIREEKAPF
-163 VTFNCADYANNA
+163 VTFNCADYANNP

-276 PSLRDRTMIE
+276 PSLRNRTMIE
-286 RMELV
+286 RIELV
-291 KNFFKEESKSISIS
+291 KNFFKQESKSISIS
-305 IKVHKEIIKS
+305 IKVHREIIKS

-342 YKRDNK
+342 YKINNK
-348 EPVYIEKKY
+348 EPIYIEKKY
-357 FDKSINEVS
+357 FDKSINEVN
-366 DDYREKSIKADEVI
+366 DDYRDKSIKADEVI
-380 THGIEYFV
+380 THGIEFFV
-388 FTSLGEE
+388 FTPLGEE
-395 EVINYND
+395 EIIKYD
-402 INIINAVNTNLNKS
+402 DMNIINAVNSNLNES
-416 VEMNIADASLFNNVK
+416 VEMNMADAQLFNDVK
-431 FKSMC
+431 FKNMC
-436 ESIRQIIKEDEE
+436 KSIRQIIKEDEE
-448 IDISESIF
+448 ININESIF
-456 KSMAIYIKSV
+456 RSMAIYIKNV
-466 LDKSSSTNNIDL
+466 LDKSNSTNNIDL

-520 QAKQDEQNKIVNNI
+520 QAKQEEQNKIVNNL

-552 VGDIIGKCSAISFDM
+552 VSDIIGECSAISFDM

-573 DEVIVDFKN
+573 DKVIIDFKK
-582 LINNIDN
+582 LINSIDN
-589 KDVLLFTDMGSLNSF
+589 KDILLFTDMGSLNSF

-614 GVRVIPMVT
+614 DIRVIPMVT

-634 NMGLPLNDVYNSITN
+634 NMGLALNDVYNSIVN
-649 TRKYYFGTNEIQNKE
+649 TRKYYFGTSEIQDKE

-690 KMSRY
+690 KMNRY
-695 LDGIDIISVPYKTEK
+695 LDGIDIISIPYKTEK

-715 ITKLKESSNIVAVIN
+715 ITKLKESSNVVALIN
-730 EQRINIRGID
+730 EQKINIKGID

-769 VEGLKTSLKSS
+769 VEGLRTSLKSS

-790 YVSDELFLVFNI
+790 SVSDELFLIFNV

-826 TREIEKLDKEKT
+826 TRVIEELDREKA
-838 LDYHKSLSKIKD
+838 LNYEKNLSKIKN
-850 IVSQLDKKYNIE
+850 ILAQLDKKYNIE
-862 INEKECYQILLI
+862 INKKECYQILLI
-874 LEYAEIIEKDYQ
+874 LEYV

>member
-9 MKVLESSYRENEKGI
+9 MEVLKSSYRENGKGI
-24 TANQLSEKTGIARN
+24 TANRLSEKTGIARN

-47 FNEGMVTKIK
+47 FNQGMVTKIK
-57 GRPVYYIPANLN
+57 GRPVYYIPANVN
-69 LNKNELLDTQS
+69 IDKEESFDAPK
-80 ELLGIKKGTKVE
+80 EIKIET
-92 NKIKKDSFETLIGKE
+92 KIKKDSFETLIGRTQ
-107 HSLRHIIEK
+107 SLRPIIEK

-152 DSGIRKNKAPF
+152 DSGIRGEKAPF
-163 VTFNCADYANNA
+163 VTFNCADYANNP

-276 PSLRDRTMIE
+276 PSLRNRTMIE
-286 RMELV
+286 RIELV
-291 KNFFKEESKSISIS
+291 KNFFKQESKSISIS
-305 IKVHKEIIKS
+305 IKVHREIIKS

-342 YKRDNK
+342 YKINNK
-348 EPVYIEKKY
+348 EPIYIEKKY
-357 FDKSINEVS
+357 FDKSINEVN
-366 DDYREKSIKADEVI
+366 DDYRDKSIKADEVI
-380 THGIEYFV
+380 THGIEFFI
-388 FTSLGEE
+388 FTPLGEE
-395 EVINYND
+395 EIIKYD
-402 INIINAVNTNLNKS
+402 DMNIINAVNSNLNES
-416 VEMNIADASLFNNVK
+416 VEMNMADAQLFNDVK
-431 FKSMC
+431 FKNMC
-436 ESIRQIIKEDEE
+436 KSIRQIIKEDEE
-448 IDISESIF
+448 ININESIF
-456 KSMAIYIKSV
+456 RSMAIYIKNV
-466 LDKSSSTNNIDL
+466 LDKSNSTNNIDL

-520 QAKQDEQNKIVNNI
+520 QAKQEEQNKIVNKL

-552 VGDIIGKCSAISFDM
+552 VSDIIGECSAISFDM

-573 DEVIVDFKN
+573 DKVIIDFKK
-582 LINNIDN
+582 LINSIDN
-589 KDVLLFTDMGSLNSF
+589 KDILLFTDMGSLNSF

-614 GVRVIPMVT
+614 DIRVIPMVT

-634 NMGLPLNDVYNSITN
+634 NMGLSLNDVYNSIVN
-649 TRKYYFGTNEIQNKE
+649 TRKYYFGANEIQNKE

-690 KMSRY
+690 KMNRY

-715 ITKLKESSNIVAVIN
+715 IAKLKESSNVVALIN
-730 EQRINIRGID
+730 EQRINVKGID

-769 VEGLKTSLKSS
+769 VEGLRTSLKSS

-790 YVSDELFLVFNI
+790 SVSDELFLIFNV

-826 TREIEKLDKEKT
+826 TRVIEELDREKA
-838 LDYHKSLSKIKD
+838 LNYEKNLSKIKN
-850 IVSQLDKKYNIE
+850 ILAQLDKKYNIE
-862 INEKECYQILLI
+862 INKKECYQILLI
-874 LEYAEIIEKDYQ
+874 LEYV

>member
-9 MKVLESSYRENEKGI
+9 MEVLKALYMENGKGI
-24 TANQLSEKTGIARN
+24 TANRLSEKTGIARN

-57 GRPVYYIPANLN
+57 GKPVYYVPANVSI
-69 LNKNELLDTQS
+69 NEE
-80 ELLGIKKGTKVE
+80 ELFDIEKEIKIET
-92 NKIKKDSFETLIGKE
+92 KIKKDSFETLIGKTQ
-107 HSLRHIIEK
+107 SLRPIIEK

-152 DSGIRKNKAPF
+152 DSGIREDKAPF
-163 VTFNCADYANNA
+163 ITFNCADYANNP
-175 QLLMGHIFGVE
+175 QLLMGHVFGVE

-243 RESKVLIICATTENP
+243 RESEVLIICATTENP

-276 PSLRDRTMIE
+276 PSLRNRTMIE

-291 KNFFKEESKSISIS
+291 KNFFKQESKSISIS
-305 IKVHKEIIKS
+305 IKVHREIIKS

-342 YKRDNK
+342 YKINNK
-348 EPVYIEKKY
+348 EPIYIEKKY
-357 FDKSINEVS
+357 FDKSINEVN
-366 DDYREKSIKADEVI
+366 DDYRDKSIKADEVI
-380 THGIEYFV
+380 THGIEFFL
-388 FTSLGEE
+388 FTPFGEE
-395 EVINYND
+395 EIINYNM
-402 INIINAVNTNLNKS
+402 NIINTVNSNLNES
-416 VEMNIADASLFNNVK
+416 VEMNIADNSLFNDVK
-431 FKSMC
+431 FKNMC
-436 ESIRQIIKEDEE
+436 KVIRQIIKEDEE
-448 IDISESIF
+448 ININESIF
-456 KSMAIYIKSV
+456 RSMAIYIKNV
-466 LDKSSSTNNIDL
+466 LDKNNSTNNIDL

-487 EFKTALKIVGII
+487 EFRTALKIVGII

-520 QAKQDEQNKIVNNI
+520 QAKQDEQNKIMNNF
-534 NIIVAMHGETTA
+534 NIIVTMHGETTA

-552 VGDIIGKCSAISFDM
+552 VSDIIGECNAISFDM

-573 DEVIVDFKN
+573 ERVIIDFKR

-589 KDVLLFTDMGSLNSF
+589 KDILLFTDMGSLNSF
-604 DEIIKKEKKC
+604 DEIIKNEKKC
-614 GVRVIPMVT
+614 DVRVVPMVT

-634 NMGLPLNDVYNSITN
+634 NMGLSLNDVYNSIVN
-649 TRKYYFGTNEIQNKE
+649 TRKYYFGANEIQNKE

-690 KMSRY
+690 KMNRY

-715 ITKLKESSNIVAVIN
+715 IAKLKESSNVVALIN
-730 EQRINIRGID
+730 EQRINVKGID
-740 YISKKDIDKDENIN
+740 YVSKKDIDKDENIN

-769 VEGLKTSLKSS
+769 VEGLRTSLKNS

-790 YVSDELFLVFNI
+790 SVSDELFLIFNV

-826 TREIEKLDKEKT
+826 TRAIE
-838 LDYHKSLSKIKD
+838 
-850 IVSQLDKKYNIE
+850 QLD
-862 INEKECYQILLI
+862 
-874 LEYAEIIEKDYQ
+874 

>member
-9 MKVLESSYRENEKGI
+9 MEVLESSYRKNGKGI

-47 FNEGMVTKIK
+47 FNEGLVTKIK
-57 GRPVYYIPANLN
+57 GRPVYYIPTNINFDKDSLFC
-69 LNKNELLDTQS
+69 TQK
-80 ELLGIKKGTKVE
+80 EIKMET
-92 NKIKKDSFETLIGKE
+92 KIKKDNFETLIGKT
-107 HSLRHIIEK
+107 HSLKPIIEK
-116 CKVAMLYPT
+116 CKVAVLYPT

-152 DSGIRKNKAPF
+152 ESGIREDKAPF
-163 VTFNCADYANNA
+163 ITFNCADYANNA

-230 KGTFK
+230 RGIFK

-276 PSLRDRTMIE
+276 PSLRNRTMIE
-286 RMELV
+286 RIALV

-305 IKVHKEIIKS
+305 IKVHRQVIKA
-315 LLLYDCKNN
+315 LLLYECKNN

-333 LAVANGYLR
+333 LAVANGYLK
-342 YKRDNK
+342 YKIDNK
-348 EPVYIEKKY
+348 EPIYIEKKY
-357 FDKSINEVS
+357 FDKSINEMS
-366 DDYREKSIKADEVI
+366 DDYRDKSIKADEVI
-380 THGIEYFV
+380 THGIEHFI
-388 FTSLGEE
+388 FTPLGEE
-395 EVINYND
+395 EVVRYD
-402 INIINAVNTNLNKS
+402 DMNIINVVNANFNES
-416 VEMNIADASLFNNVK
+416 VELNIADASLFNNVK
-431 FKSMC
+431 FKTMC
-436 ESIRQIIKEDEE
+436 EVIRQIIKEDEE
-448 IDISESIF
+448 IDINESIF
-456 KSMAIYIKSV
+456 RSMAIYIKNV
-466 LDKSSSTNNIDL
+466 LDKSNSTNNIDL

-520 QAKQDEQNKIVNNI
+520 QAKQDEQNKTVNNL
-534 NIIVAMHGETTA
+534 NIIVAMHGEATA

-552 VGDIIGKCSAISFDM
+552 VSDIIGECNAISFDM

-573 DEVIVDFKN
+573 DEVIIDFKK

-589 KDVLLFTDMGSLNSF
+589 KDILLFTDMGSLNSF
-604 DEIIKKEKKC
+604 DEIIQKEKKC
-614 GVRVIPMVT
+614 DVRVMSMVT

-634 NMGLPLNDVYNSITN
+634 NMGLSLSDVYNSIVN
-649 TRKYYFGTNEIQNKE
+649 TRKFYFRTSEIQNKE

-682 KTRKILEE
+682 ETRKILEE
-690 KMSRY
+690 KMNRY

-715 ITKLKESSNIVAVIN
+715 VTKLKESSNVVALIN
-730 EQRINIRGID
+730 GQRVNIKGID

-769 VEGLKTSLKSS
+769 IEGLKISLKSS

-790 YVSDELFLVFNI
+790 SVSDELFLVFNV

-817 FMVDGLIGN
+817 FMVDGLIAN
-826 TREIEKLDKEKT
+826 TREIEQLDKEKR
-838 LDYHKSLSKIKD
+838 LNYHKSLSKIKD
-850 IVSQLDKKYNIE
+850 IVAQLDKKYNIE

-874 LEYAEIIEKDYQ
+874 LEYAEIVTKDYQ

>member
-9 MKVLESSYRENEKGI
+9 MEVLKSSYRENGKGI
-24 TANQLSEKTGIARN
+24 TANRLSEKTGIARN

-47 FNEGMVTKIK
+47 FNQGMVTKIK
-57 GRPVYYIPANLN
+57 GRPVYYIPANVN
-69 LNKNELLDTQS
+69 IDKEESFDATK
-80 ELLGIKKGTKVE
+80 EIKIET
-92 NKIKKDSFETLIGKE
+92 KIKKDSFETLIGRTQ
-107 HSLRHIIEK
+107 SLRPIIEK

-152 DSGIRKNKAPF
+152 DSGIREEKAPF
-163 VTFNCADYANNA
+163 VTFNCADYANNP

-230 KGTFK
+230 NGTFK

-276 PSLRDRTMIE
+276 PSLRNRTMIE
-286 RMELV
+286 RIELV
-291 KNFFKEESKSISIS
+291 KNFFKQESKSISIS
-305 IKVHKEIIKS
+305 IKVHREIIKS

-342 YKRDNK
+342 YKINNK
-348 EPVYIEKKY
+348 EPIYIEKKY
-357 FDKSINEVS
+357 FDKSINEVN
-366 DDYREKSIKADEVI
+366 DDYRDKSIKADEVI
-380 THGIEYFV
+380 THGIEFFV
-388 FTSLGEE
+388 FTPLGEE
-395 EVINYND
+395 EIIKYD
-402 INIINAVNTNLNKS
+402 DMNIINAVNSNLNES
-416 VEMNIADASLFNNVK
+416 VEMNMADAQLFNDVK
-431 FKSMC
+431 FKNMC
-436 ESIRQIIKEDEE
+436 KSIRQIIKEDEE
-448 IDISESIF
+448 ININESIF
-456 KSMAIYIKSV
+456 RSMAIYIKNV
-466 LDKSSSTNNIDL
+466 LDKSNSTNNIDL

-520 QAKQDEQNKIVNNI
+520 QAKQEEQNKIVNNL

-552 VGDIIGKCSAISFDM
+552 VSDIIGECSAISFDM

-573 DEVIVDFKN
+573 DKVIIDFKK
-582 LINNIDN
+582 LINSIDN
-589 KDVLLFTDMGSLNSF
+589 KDILLFTDMGSLNSF

-614 GVRVIPMVT
+614 DIRVIPMVT

-634 NMGLPLNDVYNSITN
+634 NMGLSLNDVYNSIVN
-649 TRKYYFGTNEIQNKE
+649 TRKYYFGTSEIQDKE

-690 KMSRY
+690 KMNRY
-695 LDGIDIISVPYKTEK
+695 LDGIDIISIPYKTEK

-715 ITKLKESSNIVAVIN
+715 ITKLKESSNVVALIN
-730 EQRINIRGID
+730 EQKINIKGID

-769 VEGLKTSLKSS
+769 VEGLRTSLKSS

-790 YVSDELFLVFNI
+790 SVSDELFLIFNV

-826 TREIEKLDKEKT
+826 TRVIEELDREKALNYET
-838 LDYHKSLSKIKD
+838 NLSKIKN
-850 IVSQLDKKYNIE
+850 ILAQLDKKYNIE
-862 INEKECYQILLI
+862 INKKECYQILLI
-874 LEYAEIIEKDYQ
+874 LEYV

>member
-9 MKVLESSYRENEKGI
+9 MEVLKALYRENGKGI
-24 TANQLSEKTGIARN
+24 TANRLSEKTGIARN

-57 GRPVYYIPANLN
+57 GKPVYYIPANVSIN
-69 LNKNELLDTQS
+69 EEELLDI
-80 ELLGIKKGTKVE
+80 EKEIKIET
-92 NKIKKDSFETLIGKE
+92 KIKKDSFETLIGKTQ
-107 HSLRHIIEK
+107 SLRPIIEK

-152 DSGIRKNKAPF
+152 DSGIREDKAPF
-163 VTFNCADYANNA
+163 ITFNCADYANNP
-175 QLLMGHIFGVE
+175 QLLMGHVFGVE

-276 PSLRDRTMIE
+276 PSLRNRTMIE

-291 KNFFKEESKSISIS
+291 KNFFKQESKSISIS
-305 IKVHKEIIKS
+305 IKVHREIIKS

-342 YKRDNK
+342 YKINNK
-348 EPVYIEKKY
+348 EPIYIEKKY
-357 FDKSINEVS
+357 FDKSINEVN
-366 DDYREKSIKADEVI
+366 DDYRDKSIKADEVI
-380 THGIEYFV
+380 THGIEFFL
-388 FTSLGEE
+388 FTPFGEE
-395 EVINYND
+395 EIINYNM
-402 INIINAVNTNLNKS
+402 NIINTVNSNLNES
-416 VEMNIADASLFNNVK
+416 VEMNIADNSLFNDVK
-431 FKSMC
+431 FKNMC
-436 ESIRQIIKEDEE
+436 KVIRQIIKEDEE
-448 IDISESIF
+448 ININESIF
-456 KSMAIYIKSV
+456 RSMAIYIKNV
-466 LDKSSSTNNIDL
+466 LDKNNSTNNIDL

-487 EFKTALKIVGII
+487 EFRTALKIVGII

-520 QAKQDEQNKIVNNI
+520 QAKKDEQNKIMNNF
-534 NIIVAMHGETTA
+534 NIIVTMHGETTA

-552 VGDIIGKCSAISFDM
+552 VSDIIGECNAISFDM

-573 DEVIVDFKN
+573 ERVIIDFKR

-589 KDVLLFTDMGSLNSF
+589 KDILLFTDMGSLNSF
-604 DEIIKKEKKC
+604 DEIIKNEKKC
-614 GVRVIPMVT
+614 DVRVVPMVT

-634 NMGLPLNDVYNSITN
+634 NMGLSLNDVYNSIVN
-649 TRKYYFGTNEIQNKE
+649 TRKYYFGANEIQNKE

-690 KMSRY
+690 KMNRY

-715 ITKLKESSNIVAVIN
+715 IAKLKESSNVVALIN
-730 EQRINIRGID
+730 EQRINVKGID
-740 YISKKDIDKDENIN
+740 YVSKKDIDKDENIN

-769 VEGLKTSLKSS
+769 VEGLRTSLKNS

-790 YVSDELFLVFNI
+790 SVSDELFLIFNV

-826 TREIEKLDKEKT
+826 TRAIEQLDKEKV
-838 LDYHKSLSKIKD
+838 LNCDKDLSKIKN
-850 IVSQLDKKYNIE
+850 ILSQLDKKYNIE
-862 INEKECYQILLI
+862 INKKECYQILLI
-874 LEYAEIIEKDYQ
+874 LEYV

>member
-9 MKVLESSYRENEKGI
+9 MEVLKSSYRENGKGI
-24 TANQLSEKTGIARN
+24 TANRLSEKTGIARN

-47 FNEGMVTKIK
+47 FNQGMVTKIK
-57 GRPVYYIPANLN
+57 GRPVYYIPANVN
-69 LNKNELLDTQS
+69 IDKEESFDAPK
-80 ELLGIKKGTKVE
+80 EIKIET
-92 NKIKKDSFETLIGKE
+92 KIKKDSFETLIGRTQ
-107 HSLRHIIEK
+107 SLRPIIEK

-152 DSGIRKNKAPF
+152 DSGIRGEKAPF
-163 VTFNCADYANNA
+163 VTFNCADYANNP
-175 QLLMGHIFGVE
+175 QLLMGHVFGVE

-276 PSLRDRTMIE
+276 PSLRNRTMIE

-291 KNFFKEESKSISIS
+291 KNFFKQESKSISIS
-305 IKVHKEIIKS
+305 IKVHREIIKS

-342 YKRDNK
+342 YKINNK
-348 EPVYIEKKY
+348 EPIYIEKKY
-357 FDKSINEVS
+357 FDKSINEVN
-366 DDYREKSIKADEVI
+366 DDYRDKSIKADEVI
-380 THGIEYFV
+380 THGIEFFV
-388 FTSLGEE
+388 FTPLGEE
-395 EVINYND
+395 EIIKYD
-402 INIINAVNTNLNKS
+402 DMNIINAVNSNLNES
-416 VEMNIADASLFNNVK
+416 VEMNMADAQLFNDVK
-431 FKSMC
+431 FKNMC
-436 ESIRQIIKEDEE
+436 KSIRKIIKEDE
-448 IDISESIF
+448 DININESIF
-456 KSMAIYIKSV
+456 RSMAIYIKNV
-466 LDKSSSTNNIDL
+466 LDKSNSTNNIDL

-520 QAKQDEQNKIVNNI
+520 QAKQEEQNKIVNNL

-552 VGDIIGKCSAISFDM
+552 VSDIIGECSAISFDM

-573 DEVIVDFKN
+573 DKVIIDFKK
-582 LINNIDN
+582 LINSIDN
-589 KDVLLFTDMGSLNSF
+589 KDILLFTDMGSLNYF
-604 DEIIKKEKKC
+604 DEIIKNEKKC
-614 GVRVIPMVT
+614 DVRVVPMVT

-634 NMGLPLNDVYNSITN
+634 NMGLSLNDVYNSIVN
-649 TRKYYFGTNEIQNKE
+649 TRKYYFGANEIQNKE

-690 KMSRY
+690 KMNRY

-715 ITKLKESSNIVAVIN
+715 IAKLKESSNVVALIN
-730 EQRINIRGID
+730 EQRINVKGID

-769 VEGLKTSLKSS
+769 VEGLRTSLKNS

-790 YVSDELFLVFNI
+790 SVSDELFLIFNV

-826 TREIEKLDKEKT
+826 TRAIEQLDKEKA
-838 LDYHKSLSKIKD
+838 LNCDKDLSKIKN
-850 IVSQLDKKYNIE
+850 ILSQLDKKYNIE
-862 INEKECYQILLI
+862 INKKECYQILLI
-874 LEYAEIIEKDYQ
+874 LEYV

>member
-9 MKVLESSYRENEKGI
+9 MEVLKALYRENGKGI
-24 TANQLSEKTGIARN
+24 TANRLSEKTGIARN

-57 GRPVYYIPANLN
+57 GKPVYYVPANVSIN
-69 LNKNELLDTQS
+69 EEELLDI
-80 ELLGIKKGTKVE
+80 EKEIKIET
-92 NKIKKDSFETLIGKE
+92 KIKKDSFETLIGKTQ
-107 HSLRHIIEK
+107 SLRPIIEK

-152 DSGIRKNKAPF
+152 DSGIREDKAPF
-163 VTFNCADYANNA
+163 ITFNCADYANNP
-175 QLLMGHIFGVE
+175 QLLMGHVFGVE

-243 RESKVLIICATTENP
+243 RESEVLIICATTENP

-276 PSLRDRTMIE
+276 PSLRNRTMIE

-291 KNFFKEESKSISIS
+291 KNFFKQESKSISIS
-305 IKVHKEIIKS
+305 IKVHREIIKS

-342 YKRDNK
+342 YKINNK
-348 EPVYIEKKY
+348 EPIYIEKKY
-357 FDKSINEVS
+357 FDKSINEVN
-366 DDYREKSIKADEVI
+366 DDYRDKSIKADEVI
-380 THGIEYFV
+380 THGIEFFL
-388 FTSLGEE
+388 FTPFGEE
-395 EVINYND
+395 EIINYNM
-402 INIINAVNTNLNKS
+402 NIINTVSSNFNES
-416 VEMNIADASLFNNVK
+416 VEMNIADNSLFNDVK
-431 FKSMC
+431 FKNMC
-436 ESIRQIIKEDEE
+436 KVIRQIIKEDEE
-448 IDISESIF
+448 ININESIF
-456 KSMAIYIKSV
+456 RSMAIYIKNV
-466 LDKSSSTNNIDL
+466 LDKNNSTNNIDL

-487 EFKTALKIVGII
+487 EFRTALKIVGII

-520 QAKQDEQNKIVNNI
+520 QAKQDEQNKIMNNF
-534 NIIVAMHGETTA
+534 NIIVTMHGETTA

-552 VGDIIGKCSAISFDM
+552 VSDIIGECNAISFDM

-573 DEVIVDFKN
+573 ERVIIDFKR

-589 KDVLLFTDMGSLNSF
+589 KDILLFTDMGSLNSF
-604 DEIIKKEKKC
+604 DEIIKNEKKC
-614 GVRVIPMVT
+614 DVRVVPMVT

-634 NMGLPLNDVYNSITN
+634 NMGLSLNDVYNSIVN
-649 TRKYYFGTNEIQNKE
+649 TRKYYFGANEIQNKE

-690 KMSRY
+690 KMNRY

-715 ITKLKESSNIVAVIN
+715 IAKLKESSNVVALIN
-730 EQRINIRGID
+730 EQRINVKGID
-740 YISKKDIDKDENIN
+740 YVSKKDIDKDENIN

-769 VEGLKTSLKSS
+769 VEGLRTSLKNS

-790 YVSDELFLVFNI
+790 SVSDELFLIFNV

-826 TREIEKLDKEKT
+826 TRAIEQLDKEKA
-838 LDYHKSLSKIKD
+838 LNCDKDLSKIKN
-850 IVSQLDKKYNIE
+850 ILSQLDKKYNIE
-862 INEKECYQILLI
+862 INKKECYQILLI
-874 LEYAEIIEKDYQ
+874 LEYV

>member
-9 MKVLESSYRENEKGI
+9 MEVLKALYMENGKGI
-24 TANQLSEKTGIARN
+24 TANRLSEKTGIARN

-57 GRPVYYIPANLN
+57 GKPVYYVPANVSI
-69 LNKNELLDTQS
+69 NEE
-80 ELLGIKKGTKVE
+80 ELFDIEKEIKIET
-92 NKIKKDSFETLIGKE
+92 KIKKDSFETLIGKTQ
-107 HSLRHIIEK
+107 SLRPIIEK

-152 DSGIRKNKAPF
+152 DSGIREDKAPF
-163 VTFNCADYANNA
+163 ITFNCADYANNP
-175 QLLMGHIFGVE
+175 QLLMGHVFGVE

-243 RESKVLIICATTENP
+243 RESEVLIICATTENP

-276 PSLRDRTMIE
+276 PSLRNRTMIE

-291 KNFFKEESKSISIS
+291 KNFFKQESKSISIS
-305 IKVHKEIIKS
+305 IKVHREIIKS

-342 YKRDNK
+342 YKINNK
-348 EPVYIEKKY
+348 EPIYIEKKY
-357 FDKSINEVS
+357 FDKSINEVN
-366 DDYREKSIKADEVI
+366 DDYRDKSIKADEVI
-380 THGIEYFV
+380 THGIEFFL
-388 FTSLGEE
+388 FTPFGEE
-395 EVINYND
+395 EIINYNM
-402 INIINAVNTNLNKS
+402 NIINTVNSNLNES
-416 VEMNIADASLFNNVK
+416 VEMNIADNSLFNDVK
-431 FKSMC
+431 FKNMC
-436 ESIRQIIKEDEE
+436 KVIRQIIKEDEE
-448 IDISESIF
+448 ININESIF
-456 KSMAIYIKSV
+456 RSMAIYIKNV
-466 LDKSSSTNNIDL
+466 LDKNNSTNNIDL

-487 EFKTALKIVGII
+487 EFRTALKIVGII

-520 QAKQDEQNKIVNNI
+520 QAKQDEQNKIMNNF
-534 NIIVAMHGETTA
+534 NIIVTMHGETTA

-552 VGDIIGKCSAISFDM
+552 VSDIIGECNAISFDM

-573 DEVIVDFKN
+573 ERVIIDFKR

-589 KDVLLFTDMGSLNSF
+589 KDILLFTDMGSLNSF
-604 DEIIKKEKKC
+604 DEIIKNEKKC
-614 GVRVIPMVT
+614 DVRVVPMVT

-634 NMGLPLNDVYNSITN
+634 NMGLSLNDVYNSIVN
-649 TRKYYFGTNEIQNKE
+649 TRKYYFGANEIQNKE

-690 KMSRY
+690 KMNRY

-710 DLSLN
+710 DLNLN
-715 ITKLKESSNIVAVIN
+715 IAKLKESSNVVALIN
-730 EQRINIRGID
+730 EQRINVKGVD
-740 YISKKDIDKDENIN
+740 YVSKKDIDKDENIN

-769 VEGLKTSLKSS
+769 VEGLRTSLKNS

-790 YVSDELFLVFNI
+790 SVSDELFLIFNV

-826 TREIEKLDKEKT
+826 TRAIEQLDKEKA
-838 LDYHKSLSKIKD
+838 LNCDKDLSKIKN
-850 IVSQLDKKYNIE
+850 ILSQLDKKYNIE
-862 INEKECYQILLI
+862 INKKECYQILLI
-874 LEYAEIIEKDYQ
+874 LEYV

>member
-9 MKVLESSYRENEKGI
+9 MEVLESSYRKNGKGI

-47 FNEGMVTKIK
+47 FNEGLVTKIK
-57 GRPVYYIPANLN
+57 GRPVYYIPTNINFDKDSLFC
-69 LNKNELLDTQS
+69 TQK
-80 ELLGIKKGTKVE
+80 EIKMET
-92 NKIKKDSFETLIGKE
+92 KIKKDNFETLIGKT
-107 HSLRHIIEK
+107 HSLKPIIEK
-116 CKVAMLYPT
+116 CKVAVLYPT

-152 DSGIRKNKAPF
+152 ESGIREDKAPF
-163 VTFNCADYANNA
+163 ITFNCADYANNA

-230 KGTFK
+230 RGIFK

-276 PSLRDRTMIE
+276 PSLRNRTMIE
-286 RMELV
+286 RIALV

-305 IKVHKEIIKS
+305 IKVHRQVIKA
-315 LLLYDCKNN
+315 LLLYECKNN

-333 LAVANGYLR
+333 LAVANGYLK
-342 YKRDNK
+342 YKIDNK
-348 EPVYIEKKY
+348 EPIYIEKKY
-357 FDKSINEVS
+357 FDKSINEMS
-366 DDYREKSIKADEVI
+366 DDYRDKSIKADEVI
-380 THGIEYFV
+380 THGIEHFI
-388 FTSLGEE
+388 FTPLGEE
-395 EVINYND
+395 EVVRYD
-402 INIINAVNTNLNKS
+402 DMNIINVVNANFNES
-416 VEMNIADASLFNNVK
+416 VELNIADASLFNNVK
-431 FKSMC
+431 FKTMC
-436 ESIRQIIKEDEE
+436 EVIRQIIKEDEE
-448 IDISESIF
+448 IDINESIF
-456 KSMAIYIKSV
+456 RSMAIYIKNV
-466 LDKSSSTNNIDL
+466 LDKSNSTNNIDL

-520 QAKQDEQNKIVNNI
+520 QAKQDEQNKTVNNL

-552 VGDIIGKCSAISFDM
+552 VSDIIGECNAISFDM

-573 DEVIVDFKN
+573 DEVIVDFKK

-589 KDVLLFTDMGSLNSF
+589 KDILLFTDMGSLNSF
-604 DEIIKKEKKC
+604 DEIIQKEKKC
-614 GVRVIPMVT
+614 DVRVMSMVT

-634 NMGLPLNDVYNSITN
+634 NMGLSLSDVYNSIVN
-649 TRKYYFGTNEIQNKE
+649 TRKFYFRTSEIQNKE

-682 KTRKILEE
+682 ETRKILEE
-690 KMSRY
+690 KMNRY

-715 ITKLKESSNIVAVIN
+715 VTKLKESSNVVALIN
-730 EQRINIRGID
+730 GQRVNIKGID

-769 VEGLKTSLKSS
+769 IEGLKISLKSS

-790 YVSDELFLVFNI
+790 SVSDELFLVFNV

-817 FMVDGLIGN
+817 FMVDGLIAN
-826 TREIEKLDKEKT
+826 TREIEQLDKEKR
-838 LDYHKSLSKIKD
+838 LNYHKSLSKIKD
-850 IVSQLDKKYNIE
+850 IVAQLDKKYNIE

-874 LEYAEIIEKDYQ
+874 LEYAEIVTKDYQ

>member
-9 MKVLESSYRENEKGI
+9 MEVLKALYRENGKGI
-24 TANQLSEKTGIARN
+24 TANRLSEKTGIARN

-57 GRPVYYIPANLN
+57 GKPVYYVPANVSI
-69 LNKNELLDTQS
+69 NEE
-80 ELLGIKKGTKVE
+80 ELFDIEKEIKIET
-92 NKIKKDSFETLIGKE
+92 KIKKDSFETLIGKTQ
-107 HSLRHIIEK
+107 SLRPIIEK

-152 DSGIRKNKAPF
+152 DSGIREDKAPF
-163 VTFNCADYANNA
+163 ITFNCADYANNP
-175 QLLMGHIFGVE
+175 QLLMGHVFGVE

-243 RESKVLIICATTENP
+243 RESEVLIICATTENP

-276 PSLRDRTMIE
+276 PSLRNRTMIE

-291 KNFFKEESKSISIS
+291 KNFFKQESKSISIS
-305 IKVHKEIIKS
+305 IKVHREIIKS

-342 YKRDNK
+342 YKINNK
-348 EPVYIEKKY
+348 EPIYIEKKY
-357 FDKSINEVS
+357 FDKSINEVN
-366 DDYREKSIKADEVI
+366 DDYRDKSIKADEVI
-380 THGIEYFV
+380 THGIEFFL
-388 FTSLGEE
+388 FTPFGEE
-395 EVINYND
+395 EIINYND
-402 INIINAVNTNLNKS
+402 MNIINTVNSNLNES
-416 VEMNIADASLFNNVK
+416 VEMNIADNSLFNDVK
-431 FKSMC
+431 FKNMC
-436 ESIRQIIKEDEE
+436 KVIRQIIKEDEE
-448 IDISESIF
+448 ININESIF
-456 KSMAIYIKSV
+456 RSMAIYIKNV
-466 LDKSSSTNNIDL
+466 LDKNNSTNNIDL

-487 EFKTALKIVGII
+487 EFRTALKIVGII

-520 QAKQDEQNKIVNNI
+520 QAKKDEQNKIMNNF
-534 NIIVAMHGETTA
+534 NIIVTMHGETTA

-552 VGDIIGKCSAISFDM
+552 VSDIIGECNAISFDM

-573 DEVIVDFKN
+573 ERVIIDFKR

-589 KDVLLFTDMGSLNSF
+589 RDILLFTDMGSLNSF
-604 DEIIKKEKKC
+604 DEIIKNEKKC
-614 GVRVIPMVT
+614 DVRVVPMVT

-634 NMGLPLNDVYNSITN
+634 NMGLSLNDVYNSIVN
-649 TRKYYFGTNEIQNKE
+649 TRKYYFGANEIQNKE

-690 KMSRY
+690 KMNRY

-715 ITKLKESSNIVAVIN
+715 IAKLKESSNVVALIN
-730 EQRINIRGID
+730 EQRINVKGID
-740 YISKKDIDKDENIN
+740 YVSKKDIDKDENIN

-769 VEGLKTSLKSS
+769 VEGLRTSLKNS

-790 YVSDELFLVFNI
+790 SVSDELFLIFNV

-826 TREIEKLDKEKT
+826 TRAIE
-838 LDYHKSLSKIKD
+838 
-850 IVSQLDKKYNIE
+850 QLD
-862 INEKECYQILLI
+862 
-874 LEYAEIIEKDYQ
+874 

>member
-9 MKVLESSYRENEKGI
+9 MEVLKALYRENGKGI
-24 TANQLSEKTGIARN
+24 TANRLSEKTGIARN

-57 GRPVYYIPANLN
+57 GKPVYYVPANVSIN
-69 LNKNELLDTQS
+69 EEELLDI
-80 ELLGIKKGTKVE
+80 EKEIKIET
-92 NKIKKDSFETLIGKE
+92 KIKKDSFETLIGKTQ
-107 HSLRHIIEK
+107 SLRPIIEK

-152 DSGIRKNKAPF
+152 DSGIREEKAPF
-163 VTFNCADYANNA
+163 ITFNCADYANNP
-175 QLLMGHIFGVE
+175 QLLMGHVFGVE

-276 PSLRDRTMIE
+276 PSLRNRTMIE

-291 KNFFKEESKSISIS
+291 KNFFKQESKSISIS
-305 IKVHKEIIKS
+305 IKVHREIIKS

-342 YKRDNK
+342 YKINNK
-348 EPVYIEKKY
+348 EPIYIEKKY
-357 FDKSINEVS
+357 FDKSINEVN
-366 DDYREKSIKADEVI
+366 DDYRDKSIKADEVI
-380 THGIEYFV
+380 THGIEFFL
-388 FTSLGEE
+388 FTPFGEE
-395 EVINYND
+395 EIINYNMNT
-402 INIINAVNTNLNKS
+402 INTVNSNLNES
-416 VEMNIADASLFNNVK
+416 VEMNIADNSLFNDVK
-431 FKSMC
+431 FKNMC
-436 ESIRQIIKEDEE
+436 KVIRQIIKEDEE
-448 IDISESIF
+448 ININESIF
-456 KSMAIYIKSV
+456 RSMAIYIKNV
-466 LDKSSSTNNIDL
+466 LDKNNSTNNIDL

-487 EFKTALKIVGII
+487 EFRTALKIVGII

-520 QAKQDEQNKIVNNI
+520 QAKKDEQNKIMNNF
-534 NIIVAMHGETTA
+534 NIIVTMHGETTA

-552 VGDIIGKCSAISFDM
+552 VSDIIGECNAISFDM

-573 DEVIVDFKN
+573 ERVIIDFKR

-589 KDVLLFTDMGSLNSF
+589 KDILLFTDMGSLNSF
-604 DEIIKKEKKC
+604 DEIIKNEKKC
-614 GVRVIPMVT
+614 DVRVVPMVT

-634 NMGLPLNDVYNSITN
+634 NMGLSLNDVYNSIVN
-649 TRKYYFGTNEIQNKE
+649 TRKYYFGANEIQNKE

-690 KMSRY
+690 KMNRY

-715 ITKLKESSNIVAVIN
+715 IAKLKESSNVVALIN
-730 EQRINIRGID
+730 EQRINVKGID
-740 YISKKDIDKDENIN
+740 YVSKKDIDKDENIN

-769 VEGLKTSLKSS
+769 VEGLRTSLKNS

-790 YVSDELFLVFNI
+790 SVSDELFLIFNV

-826 TREIEKLDKEKT
+826 TRAIEQLDKEKV
-838 LDYHKSLSKIKD
+838 LNCDKDLSKIKN
-850 IVSQLDKKYNIE
+850 ILSQLDKKYNIE
-862 INEKECYQILLI
+862 INKKECYQILLI
-874 LEYAEIIEKDYQ
+874 LEYV

>member
-9 MKVLESSYRENEKGI
+9 MEVLKVLYRENGKGI
-24 TANQLSEKTGIARN
+24 TANRLSEKTGIARN

-57 GRPVYYIPANLN
+57 GKPVYYVPANVSIN
-69 LNKNELLDTQS
+69 EEELLDI
-80 ELLGIKKGTKVE
+80 EKEIKIET
-92 NKIKKDSFETLIGKE
+92 KIKKDSFETLIGKTQ
-107 HSLRHIIEK
+107 SLRPIIEK

-152 DSGIRKNKAPF
+152 DSGIREDKAPF
-163 VTFNCADYANNA
+163 ITFNCADYANNP
-175 QLLMGHIFGVE
+175 QLLMGHVFGVE

-276 PSLRDRTMIE
+276 PSLRNRTMIE

-291 KNFFKEESKSISIS
+291 KNFFKQESKSISIS
-305 IKVHKEIIKS
+305 IKVHREIIKS

-342 YKRDNK
+342 YKINNK
-348 EPVYIEKKY
+348 EPIYIEKKY
-357 FDKSINEVS
+357 FDKSINEVN
-366 DDYREKSIKADEVI
+366 DDYRDKSIKADEVI
-380 THGIEYFV
+380 THGIEFFL
-388 FTSLGEE
+388 FTPFGEE
-395 EVINYND
+395 EIINYNM
-402 INIINAVNTNLNKS
+402 NIINTVNSNLNES
-416 VEMNIADASLFNNVK
+416 VEMNIADNSLFNDVK
-431 FKSMC
+431 FKNMC
-436 ESIRQIIKEDEE
+436 KVIRQIIKEDEE
-448 IDISESIF
+448 ININESIF
-456 KSMAIYIKSV
+456 RSMAIYIKNV
-466 LDKSSSTNNIDL
+466 LDKNNSTNNIDL

-487 EFKTALKIVGII
+487 EFRTALKIVGII

-520 QAKQDEQNKIVNNI
+520 QAKKDEQNKIMNNF
-534 NIIVAMHGETTA
+534 NIIVTMHGETTA

-552 VGDIIGKCSAISFDM
+552 VSDIIGECNAISFDM

-573 DEVIVDFKN
+573 ERVIIDFKR

-589 KDVLLFTDMGSLNSF
+589 KDILLFTDMGSLNSF
-604 DEIIKKEKKC
+604 DEIIKNEKKC
-614 GVRVIPMVT
+614 DVRVVPMVT

-634 NMGLPLNDVYNSITN
+634 NMGLSLNDVYNSIVN
-649 TRKYYFGTNEIQNKE
+649 TRKYYFGANEIQNKE

-690 KMSRY
+690 KMNRY

-715 ITKLKESSNIVAVIN
+715 IAKLKESSNVVALIN
-730 EQRINIRGID
+730 EQRINVKGID
-740 YISKKDIDKDENIN
+740 YVSKKDIDKDENIN

-769 VEGLKTSLKSS
+769 VEGLRTSLKNS

-790 YVSDELFLVFNI
+790 SVSDELFLIFNV

-826 TREIEKLDKEKT
+826 TRAIEQLDKEKV
-838 LDYHKSLSKIKD
+838 LNCDKDLSKIKN
-850 IVSQLDKKYNIE
+850 ILSQLDKKYNIE
-862 INEKECYQILLI
+862 INKKECYQILLI
-874 LEYAEIIEKDYQ
+874 LEYV

>member
-9 MKVLESSYRENEKGI
+9 MEVLKALYRENGKGI
-24 TANQLSEKTGIARN
+24 TANRLSEKTGIARN

-57 GRPVYYIPANLN
+57 GKPVYYVPANVSIN
-69 LNKNELLDTQS
+69 EEELLDI
-80 ELLGIKKGTKVE
+80 EKEIKIET
-92 NKIKKDSFETLIGKE
+92 KIKKDSFETLIGKTQ
-107 HSLRHIIEK
+107 SLRPIIEK

-152 DSGIRKNKAPF
+152 DSGIREDKAPF
-163 VTFNCADYANNA
+163 ITFNCADYANNP
-175 QLLMGHIFGVE
+175 QLLMGHVFGVE

-243 RESKVLIICATTENP
+243 RESEVLIICATTENP

-276 PSLRDRTMIE
+276 PSLRNRTMIE

-291 KNFFKEESKSISIS
+291 KNFFKQESKSISIS
-305 IKVHKEIIKS
+305 IKVHREIIKS

-342 YKRDNK
+342 YKINNK
-348 EPVYIEKKY
+348 EPIYIEKKY
-357 FDKSINEVS
+357 FDKSINEVN
-366 DDYREKSIKADEVI
+366 DDYRDKSIKADEVI
-380 THGIEYFV
+380 THGIEFFL
-388 FTSLGEE
+388 FTPFGEE
-395 EVINYND
+395 EIINYNM
-402 INIINAVNTNLNKS
+402 NIINTVSSNLNES
-416 VEMNIADASLFNNVK
+416 VEMNIADNSLFNDVK
-431 FKSMC
+431 FKNMC
-436 ESIRQIIKEDEE
+436 KVIRQIIKEDEE
-448 IDISESIF
+448 ININESIF
-456 KSMAIYIKSV
+456 RSMAIYIKNV
-466 LDKSSSTNNIDL
+466 LDKNNSTNNIDL

-487 EFKTALKIVGII
+487 EFRTALKIVGII

-520 QAKQDEQNKIVNNI
+520 QAKQDEQNKIMNNF
-534 NIIVAMHGETTA
+534 NIIVTMHGETTA

-552 VGDIIGKCSAISFDM
+552 VSDIIGECNAISFDM

-573 DEVIVDFKN
+573 ERVIIDFKR

-589 KDVLLFTDMGSLNSF
+589 KDILLFTDMGSLNSF
-604 DEIIKKEKKC
+604 DEIIKNEKKC
-614 GVRVIPMVT
+614 DVRVVPMVT

-634 NMGLPLNDVYNSITN
+634 NMGLSLNDVYNSIVN
-649 TRKYYFGTNEIQNKE
+649 TRKYYFGANEIQNKE

-690 KMSRY
+690 KMNRY

-715 ITKLKESSNIVAVIN
+715 IAKLKESSNVVALIN
-730 EQRINIRGID
+730 EQRINVKGID
-740 YISKKDIDKDENIN
+740 YVSKKDIDKDENIN

-769 VEGLKTSLKSS
+769 VEGLRTSLKNS

-790 YVSDELFLVFNI
+790 SVSDELFLIFNV

-826 TREIEKLDKEKT
+826 TRAIEQLDKEKA
-838 LDYHKSLSKIKD
+838 LNCDKDLSKIKN
-850 IVSQLDKKYNIE
+850 ILSQLDKKYNIE
-862 INEKECYQILLI
+862 INKKECYQILLI
-874 LEYAEIIEKDYQ
+874 LEYV

>member
-9 MKVLESSYRENEKGI
+9 MEVLKALYRENGKGI
-24 TANQLSEKTGIARN
+24 TANRLSEKTGIARN

-57 GRPVYYIPANLN
+57 GKPVYYIPANVSIN
-69 LNKNELLDTQS
+69 EEELLDI
-80 ELLGIKKGTKVE
+80 EKEIKIET
-92 NKIKKDSFETLIGKE
+92 KIKKDSFETLIGKTQ
-107 HSLRHIIEK
+107 SLRPIIEK

-152 DSGIRKNKAPF
+152 DSGIREDKAPF
-163 VTFNCADYANNA
+163 ITFNCADYANNP
-175 QLLMGHIFGVE
+175 QLLMGHVFGVE

-276 PSLRDRTMIE
+276 PSLRNRTMIE

-291 KNFFKEESKSISIS
+291 KNFFKQESKSISIS
-305 IKVHKEIIKS
+305 IKVHREIIKS

-342 YKRDNK
+342 YKINNK
-348 EPVYIEKKY
+348 EPIYIEKKY
-357 FDKSINEVS
+357 FDKSINEVN
-366 DDYREKSIKADEVI
+366 DDYRDKSIKADEVI
-380 THGIEYFV
+380 THGIEFFL
-388 FTSLGEE
+388 FTPFGEE
-395 EVINYND
+395 EIINYNM
-402 INIINAVNTNLNKS
+402 NIINTVNSNLNES
-416 VEMNIADASLFNNVK
+416 VEMSIADNSLFNDVK
-431 FKSMC
+431 FKNMC
-436 ESIRQIIKEDEE
+436 KVIRQIIKEDEE
-448 IDISESIF
+448 ININESIF
-456 KSMAIYIKSV
+456 RSMAIYIKNV
-466 LDKSSSTNNIDL
+466 LDKNNSTNNIDL

-487 EFKTALKIVGII
+487 EFRTALKIVGII

-520 QAKQDEQNKIVNNI
+520 QAKKDEQNKIMNNF
-534 NIIVAMHGETTA
+534 NIIVTMHGETTA

-552 VGDIIGKCSAISFDM
+552 VSDIIGECNAISFDM

-573 DEVIVDFKN
+573 ERVIIDFKR

-589 KDVLLFTDMGSLNSF
+589 KDILLFTDMGSLNSF
-604 DEIIKKEKKC
+604 DEIIKNEKKC
-614 GVRVIPMVT
+614 DVRVVPMVT

-634 NMGLPLNDVYNSITN
+634 NMGLSLNDVYNSIVN
-649 TRKYYFGTNEIQNKE
+649 TRKYYFGANEIQNKE

-690 KMSRY
+690 KMNRY

-715 ITKLKESSNIVAVIN
+715 IAKLKESSNVVALIN
-730 EQRINIRGID
+730 EQRINVKGID
-740 YISKKDIDKDENIN
+740 YVSKKDIDKDENIN

-769 VEGLKTSLKSS
+769 VEGLRTSLKNS

-790 YVSDELFLVFNI
+790 SVSDELFLIFNV

-826 TREIEKLDKEKT
+826 TRAIEQLDKEKV
-838 LDYHKSLSKIKD
+838 LNCDKDLSKIKN
-850 IVSQLDKKYNIE
+850 ILSQLDKKYNIE
-862 INEKECYQILLI
+862 INKKECYQILLI
-874 LEYAEIIEKDYQ
+874 LEYV

>member
-9 MKVLESSYRENEKGI
+9 MEVLESSYRKNGKGI

-47 FNEGMVTKIK
+47 FNEGLVTKIK
-57 GRPVYYIPANLN
+57 GRPVYYIPTNINFDKDRLFC
-69 LNKNELLDTQS
+69 TQK
-80 ELLGIKKGTKVE
+80 EIKMET
-92 NKIKKDSFETLIGKE
+92 KIKKDNFETLIGKT
-107 HSLRHIIEK
+107 HSLKPIIEK
-116 CKVAMLYPT
+116 CKVAVLYPT

-152 DSGIRKNKAPF
+152 ESGIRENKAPF
-163 VTFNCADYANNA
+163 ITFNCADYANNA

-230 KGTFK
+230 RGIFK

-276 PSLRDRTMIE
+276 PSLRNRTMIE
-286 RMELV
+286 RIALV

-305 IKVHKEIIKS
+305 IKVHRQVIKA
-315 LLLYDCKNN
+315 LLLYECKNN

-333 LAVANGYLR
+333 LAVANGYLK
-342 YKRDNK
+342 YKIDNK
-348 EPVYIEKKY
+348 EPIYIEKKY
-357 FDKSINEVS
+357 FDKSINEMS
-366 DDYREKSIKADEVI
+366 DDYRDKSIKADEVI
-380 THGIEYFV
+380 THGIEHFI
-388 FTSLGEE
+388 FTPSGEE
-395 EVINYND
+395 EVVRYD
-402 INIINAVNTNLNKS
+402 DMNIINVVNANFNES
-416 VEMNIADASLFNNVK
+416 VELNIADASLFNNVK
-431 FKSMC
+431 FKTMC
-436 ESIRQIIKEDEE
+436 EVIRQIIKADEE
-448 IDISESIF
+448 IDINESIF
-456 KSMAIYIKSV
+456 RSMAIYIKNV
-466 LDKSSSTNNIDL
+466 LDKSNSTNNIDL

-520 QAKQDEQNKIVNNI
+520 QAKQDEQNKTVNNL

-552 VGDIIGKCSAISFDM
+552 VSDIIGECNAISFDM

-573 DEVIVDFKN
+573 DEVIVDFKK

-589 KDVLLFTDMGSLNSF
+589 KDILLFTDMGSLNSF
-604 DEIIKKEKKC
+604 DEIIQKEKKC
-614 GVRVIPMVT
+614 DVRVMSMVT

-634 NMGLPLNDVYNSITN
+634 NMGLSLSDVYNSIVN
-649 TRKYYFGTNEIQNKE
+649 TRKFYFRTSEIQNKE

-682 KTRKILEE
+682 ETRKILEE
-690 KMSRY
+690 KMNRY

-715 ITKLKESSNIVAVIN
+715 VTKLKESSNVVALIN
-730 EQRINIRGID
+730 EQRVNIKGID

-769 VEGLKTSLKSS
+769 IEGLKISLKSS

-790 YVSDELFLVFNI
+790 SVSDELFLAFHV

-817 FMVDGLIGN
+817 FMVDGLIAN
-826 TREIEKLDKEKT
+826 TREVEQLDKEKR
-838 LDYHKSLSKIKD
+838 LNYHKSLSKIKD
-850 IVSQLDKKYNIE
+850 IVAQLDKKYNIE

-874 LEYAEIIEKDYQ
+874 LEYAEIVTKDYQ

>member
-9 MKVLESSYRENEKGI
+9 MEVLESSYRKNGKGI

-47 FNEGMVTKIK
+47 FNEGLVTKKK
-57 GRPVYYIPANLN
+57 GRPVYYIPTNINFDKDSLFC
-69 LNKNELLDTQS
+69 TQK
-80 ELLGIKKGTKVE
+80 EIKMET
-92 NKIKKDSFETLIGKE
+92 KIKKDNFETLIGKT
-107 HSLRHIIEK
+107 HSLKPIIEK
-116 CKVAMLYPT
+116 CKVAVLYPT

-152 DSGIRKNKAPF
+152 ESGIREDKAPF
-163 VTFNCADYANNA
+163 ITFNCADYANNA

-230 KGTFK
+230 RGIFK

-276 PSLRDRTMIE
+276 PSLRNRTMIE
-286 RMELV
+286 RIALV

-305 IKVHKEIIKS
+305 IKVHRQVIKA
-315 LLLYDCKNN
+315 LLLYECKNN

-333 LAVANGYLR
+333 LAVANGYLK
-342 YKRDNK
+342 YKIDNK
-348 EPVYIEKKY
+348 EPIYIEKKY
-357 FDKSINEVS
+357 FDKSINEMS
-366 DDYREKSIKADEVI
+366 DDYRDKSIKADEVI
-380 THGIEYFV
+380 THGIEHFI
-388 FTSLGEE
+388 FTPLGEE
-395 EVINYND
+395 EVVRYD
-402 INIINAVNTNLNKS
+402 DMNIINVVNANFNES
-416 VEMNIADASLFNNVK
+416 VELNIADASLFNNVK
-431 FKSMC
+431 FKTMC
-436 ESIRQIIKEDEE
+436 EVIRQIIKEDEE
-448 IDISESIF
+448 IDINESIF
-456 KSMAIYIKSV
+456 RSMAIYIKNV
-466 LDKSSSTNNIDL
+466 LDKSNSTNNIDL

-520 QAKQDEQNKIVNNI
+520 QAKQDEQNKTVNNL

-552 VGDIIGKCSAISFDM
+552 VSDIIGECNAISFDM

-573 DEVIVDFKN
+573 DEVIIDFKK

-589 KDVLLFTDMGSLNSF
+589 KDILLFTDMGSLNSF
-604 DEIIKKEKKC
+604 DEIIQKEKKC
-614 GVRVIPMVT
+614 DVRVMSMVT

-634 NMGLPLNDVYNSITN
+634 NMGLSLSDVYNSIVN
-649 TRKYYFGTNEIQNKE
+649 TRKFYFRTSEIQNKE

-682 KTRKILEE
+682 ETRKILEE
-690 KMSRY
+690 KMNRY

-715 ITKLKESSNIVAVIN
+715 VTKLKESSNVVALIN
-730 EQRINIRGID
+730 GQRVNIKGID

-769 VEGLKTSLKSS
+769 IEGLKISLKSS

-790 YVSDELFLVFNI
+790 SVSDELFLVFNV

-817 FMVDGLIGN
+817 FMVDGLIAN
-826 TREIEKLDKEKT
+826 TREIEQLDKEKR
-838 LDYHKSLSKIKD
+838 LNYHKSLSKIKD
-850 IVSQLDKKYNIE
+850 IVAQLDKKYNIE

-874 LEYAEIIEKDYQ
+874 LEYAEIVTKDYQ

>member
-9 MKVLESSYRENEKGI
+9 MEVLKALYRENGKGI
-24 TANQLSEKTGIARN
+24 TANRLSEKTGIARN

-57 GRPVYYIPANLN
+57 GKPVYYVPANVSIN
-69 LNKNELLDTQS
+69 EEELLDI
-80 ELLGIKKGTKVE
+80 EKEIKIET
-92 NKIKKDSFETLIGKE
+92 KIKKDSFETLIGKTQ
-107 HSLRHIIEK
+107 SLRPIIEK

-152 DSGIRKNKAPF
+152 DSGIREDKAPF
-163 VTFNCADYANNA
+163 ITFNCADYANNP
-175 QLLMGHIFGVE
+175 QLLMGHVFGVE

-243 RESKVLIICATTENP
+243 RESEVLIICATTENP

-276 PSLRDRTMIE
+276 PSLRNRTMIE

-291 KNFFKEESKSISIS
+291 KNFFKQESKSISIS
-305 IKVHKEIIKS
+305 IKVHREIIKS

-342 YKRDNK
+342 YKINNK
-348 EPVYIEKKY
+348 EPIYIEKKY
-357 FDKSINEVS
+357 FDKSINEVN
-366 DDYREKSIKADEVI
+366 DDYRDKSIKADEVI
-380 THGIEYFV
+380 THGIEFFL
-388 FTSLGEE
+388 FTPFGEE
-395 EVINYND
+395 EIINYNM
-402 INIINAVNTNLNKS
+402 NIINTVNSNLNES
-416 VEMNIADASLFNNVK
+416 VEMNIADNSLFNDVK
-431 FKSMC
+431 FKNMC
-436 ESIRQIIKEDEE
+436 KVIRQIIKEDEE
-448 IDISESIF
+448 ININESIF
-456 KSMAIYIKSV
+456 RSMAIYIKNV
-466 LDKSSSTNNIDL
+466 LDKNNSTNNIDL

-487 EFKTALKIVGII
+487 EFRTALKIVGII

-520 QAKQDEQNKIVNNI
+520 QAKQDEQNKIMNNF
-534 NIIVAMHGETTA
+534 NIIVTMHGETTA

-552 VGDIIGKCSAISFDM
+552 VSDIIGECNAISFDM

-573 DEVIVDFKN
+573 ERVIIDFKR

-589 KDVLLFTDMGSLNSF
+589 KDILLFTDMGSLNSF
-604 DEIIKKEKKC
+604 DEIIKNKKKC
-614 GVRVIPMVT
+614 DVRVVPMVT

-634 NMGLPLNDVYNSITN
+634 NMGLSLNDVYNSIVN
-649 TRKYYFGTNEIQNKE
+649 TRKYYFGANEIQNKE

-690 KMSRY
+690 KMNRY

-715 ITKLKESSNIVAVIN
+715 IAKLKESSNVVALIN
-730 EQRINIRGID
+730 EQRINVKGID
-740 YISKKDIDKDENIN
+740 YVSKKDIDKDENIN

-769 VEGLKTSLKSS
+769 VEGLRTSLKNS

-790 YVSDELFLVFNI
+790 SVSDELFLIFNV

-826 TREIEKLDKEKT
+826 TRAIEQLDKEKV
-838 LDYHKSLSKIKD
+838 LNCDKDLSKIKN
-850 IVSQLDKKYNIE
+850 ILSQLDKKYNIE
-862 INEKECYQILLI
+862 INKKECYQILLI
-874 LEYAEIIEKDYQ
+874 LEYV

>member
-9 MKVLESSYRENEKGI
+9 MEVLKALYMENGKGI
-24 TANQLSEKTGIARN
+24 TANRLSEKTGIARN

-57 GRPVYYIPANLN
+57 GKPVYYVPANVSIN
-69 LNKNELLDTQS
+69 EEELLDI
-80 ELLGIKKGTKVE
+80 EKEIKIET
-92 NKIKKDSFETLIGKE
+92 KIKKDSFETLIGKTQ
-107 HSLRHIIEK
+107 SLRPIIEK
-116 CKVAMLYPT
+116 CKVAMLYPI

-152 DSGIRKNKAPF
+152 DSGIREDKAPF
-163 VTFNCADYANNA
+163 ITFNCADYANNP
-175 QLLMGHIFGVE
+175 QLLMGHVFGVE

-243 RESKVLIICATTENP
+243 RESEVLIICATTENP

-276 PSLRDRTMIE
+276 PSLRNRTMIE

-291 KNFFKEESKSISIS
+291 KNFFKQESKSISIS
-305 IKVHKEIIKS
+305 IKVHREIIKS

-342 YKRDNK
+342 YKINNK
-348 EPVYIEKKY
+348 EPIYIEKKY
-357 FDKSINEVS
+357 FDKSINEVN
-366 DDYREKSIKADEVI
+366 DDYRDKSIKADEVI
-380 THGIEYFV
+380 THGIEFFL
-388 FTSLGEE
+388 FTPFGEE
-395 EVINYND
+395 EIINYNM
-402 INIINAVNTNLNKS
+402 NIINTVNSNLNES
-416 VEMNIADASLFNNVK
+416 VEMNIADNSLFNDVK
-431 FKSMC
+431 FKNMC
-436 ESIRQIIKEDEE
+436 KVIRQIIKEDEE
-448 IDISESIF
+448 ININESIF
-456 KSMAIYIKSV
+456 RLMAIYIKNV
-466 LDKSSSTNNIDL
+466 LDKNNSTNNIDL

-487 EFKTALKIVGII
+487 EFRTALKIVGII

-520 QAKQDEQNKIVNNI
+520 QAKQDEQNKIMNNF
-534 NIIVAMHGETTA
+534 NIIVTMHGETTA

-552 VGDIIGKCSAISFDM
+552 VSDIIGECNAISFDM

-573 DEVIVDFKN
+573 ERVIIDFKR

-589 KDVLLFTDMGSLNSF
+589 KDILLFTDMGSLNSF
-604 DEIIKKEKKC
+604 DEIIKNEKKC
-614 GVRVIPMVT
+614 DVRVVPMVT

-634 NMGLPLNDVYNSITN
+634 NMGLSLNDVYNSIVN
-649 TRKYYFGTNEIQNKE
+649 TRKYYFGANEIQNKE

-690 KMSRY
+690 KMNRY

-715 ITKLKESSNIVAVIN
+715 IAKLKESSNVVALIN
-730 EQRINIRGID
+730 EQRINVKGID
-740 YISKKDIDKDENIN
+740 YVSKKDIDKDENIN

-769 VEGLKTSLKSS
+769 VEGLRTSLKNS

-790 YVSDELFLVFNI
+790 SVSDELFLIFNV

-826 TREIEKLDKEKT
+826 TRAIEQLDKEKA
-838 LDYHKSLSKIKD
+838 LNCDKDLSKIKN
-850 IVSQLDKKYNIE
+850 ILSQLDKKYNIE
-862 INEKECYQILLI
+862 INKKECYQILLI
-874 LEYAEIIEKDYQ
+874 LEYV

>member
-9 MKVLESSYRENEKGI
+9 MEVLKALYRENGKGI
-24 TANQLSEKTGIARN
+24 TANRLSEKTGIARN

-57 GRPVYYIPANLN
+57 GKPVYYVPANVSI
-69 LNKNELLDTQS
+69 NEE
-80 ELLGIKKGTKVE
+80 ELFDIEKEIKIET
-92 NKIKKDSFETLIGKE
+92 KIKKDSFETLIGKTQ
-107 HSLRHIIEK
+107 SLRPIIEK

-152 DSGIRKNKAPF
+152 DSGIREDKAPF
-163 VTFNCADYANNA
+163 ITFNCADYANNP
-175 QLLMGHIFGVE
+175 QLLMGHVFGVE

-243 RESKVLIICATTENP
+243 RESEVLIICATTENP

-276 PSLRDRTMIE
+276 PSLRNRTVIE

-291 KNFFKEESKSISIS
+291 KNFFKQESKSISIS
-305 IKVHKEIIKS
+305 IKVHREIIKS

-342 YKRDNK
+342 YKINNK
-348 EPVYIEKKY
+348 EPIYIEKKY
-357 FDKSINEVS
+357 FDKSINEVN
-366 DDYREKSIKADEVI
+366 DDYRDKSIKADEVI
-380 THGIEYFV
+380 THGIEFFL
-388 FTSLGEE
+388 FTPFGEE
-395 EVINYND
+395 EIINYNM
-402 INIINAVNTNLNKS
+402 NIINTVNSNLNES
-416 VEMNIADASLFNNVK
+416 VEMNIADNSLFNDVK
-431 FKSMC
+431 FKNMC
-436 ESIRQIIKEDEE
+436 KVIRQIIKEDEE
-448 IDISESIF
+448 ININESIF
-456 KSMAIYIKSV
+456 RSMAIYIKNV
-466 LDKSSSTNNIDL
+466 LDKNNSTNNIDL

-487 EFKTALKIVGII
+487 EFRTALKIVGII

-520 QAKQDEQNKIVNNI
+520 QAKQDEQNKIMNNF
-534 NIIVAMHGETTA
+534 NIIVTMHGETTA

-552 VGDIIGKCSAISFDM
+552 VSDIIGECNAISFDM

-573 DEVIVDFKN
+573 ERVIIDFKR

-589 KDVLLFTDMGSLNSF
+589 KDILLFTDMGSLNSF
-604 DEIIKKEKKC
+604 DEIIKNEKKC
-614 GVRVIPMVT
+614 DVRVVPMVT

-634 NMGLPLNDVYNSITN
+634 NMGLSLNDVYNSIVN
-649 TRKYYFGTNEIQNKE
+649 TRKYYFGANEIQNKE

-690 KMSRY
+690 KMNRY

-715 ITKLKESSNIVAVIN
+715 IAKLKESSNVVALIN
-730 EQRINIRGID
+730 EQRINVKGID
-740 YISKKDIDKDENIN
+740 YVSKKDIDKDENIN

-769 VEGLKTSLKSS
+769 VEGLRTSLKNS

-790 YVSDELFLVFNI
+790 SVSDELFLIFNV

-826 TREIEKLDKEKT
+826 TRAIEQLDKEKV
-838 LDYHKSLSKIKD
+838 LNCDKDLSKIKN
-850 IVSQLDKKYNIE
+850 ILSQLDKKYNIE
-862 INEKECYQILLI
+862 INKKECYQILLI
-874 LEYAEIIEKDYQ
+874 LEYV

>member
-9 MKVLESSYRENEKGI
+9 MEVLESSYRKNGKGI

-47 FNEGMVTKIK
+47 FNEGLVTKIK
-57 GRPVYYIPANLN
+57 GRPVYYIPTNINFDKDSLFC
-69 LNKNELLDTQS
+69 TQK
-80 ELLGIKKGTKVE
+80 EIKMET
-92 NKIKKDSFETLIGKE
+92 KIKKDNFETLIGKT
-107 HSLRHIIEK
+107 HSLKPIIEK
-116 CKVAMLYPT
+116 CKVAVLYPT

-152 DSGIRKNKAPF
+152 ESGIREDKAPF
-163 VTFNCADYANNA
+163 ITFNCADYANNA

-230 KGTFK
+230 RGIFK

-276 PSLRDRTMIE
+276 PSLRNRTMIE
-286 RMELV
+286 RIALV

-305 IKVHKEIIKS
+305 IKVHRQVIKA
-315 LLLYDCKNN
+315 LLLYECKNN

-333 LAVANGYLR
+333 LAVANGYLK
-342 YKRDNK
+342 YKINNK
-348 EPVYIEKKY
+348 EPIYIEKKY
-357 FDKSINEVS
+357 FDKSINEMS
-366 DDYREKSIKADEVI
+366 DDYRDKSIKADEVI
-380 THGIEYFV
+380 THGIEHFI
-388 FTSLGEE
+388 FTPLGEE
-395 EVINYND
+395 EVVRYD
-402 INIINAVNTNLNKS
+402 DMNIINVVNANFNES
-416 VEMNIADASLFNNVK
+416 VELNIADASLFNNVK
-431 FKSMC
+431 FKTMC
-436 ESIRQIIKEDEE
+436 EVIRQIIKEDEE
-448 IDISESIF
+448 IDINESIF
-456 KSMAIYIKSV
+456 RSMAIYIKNV
-466 LDKSSSTNNIDL
+466 LDKSNSTNNIDL

-520 QAKQDEQNKIVNNI
+520 QAKQDEQNKTVNNL

-552 VGDIIGKCSAISFDM
+552 VSDIIGECNAISFDM

-573 DEVIVDFKN
+573 DEVIVDFKK

-589 KDVLLFTDMGSLNSF
+589 KDILLFTDMGSLNSF
-604 DEIIKKEKKC
+604 DEIIQKEKKC
-614 GVRVIPMVT
+614 DVRVMSMVT

-634 NMGLPLNDVYNSITN
+634 NMGLSLSDVYNSIVN
-649 TRKYYFGTNEIQNKE
+649 TRKFYFRTSEIQNKE

-682 KTRKILEE
+682 ETRKILEE
-690 KMSRY
+690 KMNRY

-715 ITKLKESSNIVAVIN
+715 VTKLKESSNVVALIN
-730 EQRINIRGID
+730 EQRVNIKGID

-754 KLKNIIKI
+754 RLKNIIKI

-769 VEGLKTSLKSS
+769 IEGLKISLKSS

-790 YVSDELFLVFNI
+790 SVSDELFLAFNV

-817 FMVDGLIGN
+817 FMVDGLIAN
-826 TREIEKLDKEKT
+826 TREIEQLDKEKR
-838 LDYHKSLSKIKD
+838 LNYHKSLSKIKD
-850 IVSQLDKKYNIE
+850 IVAQLDKKYNIE

-874 LEYAEIIEKDYQ
+874 LEYAEIVTKDYQ

>member
-9 MKVLESSYRENEKGI
+9 MEVLKALYMENGKGI
-24 TANQLSEKTGIARN
+24 TANRLSEKTGIARN

-57 GRPVYYIPANLN
+57 GKPVYYVPANVSI
-69 LNKNELLDTQS
+69 NEE
-80 ELLGIKKGTKVE
+80 ELFDIEKEIKIET
-92 NKIKKDSFETLIGKE
+92 KIKKDSFETLIGKTQ
-107 HSLRHIIEK
+107 SLRPIIEK

-152 DSGIRKNKAPF
+152 DSGIREDKAPF
-163 VTFNCADYANNA
+163 ITFNCADYANNP
-175 QLLMGHIFGVE
+175 QLLMGHVFGVE

-243 RESKVLIICATTENP
+243 RESEVLIICATTENP

-276 PSLRDRTMIE
+276 PSLRNRTMIE

-291 KNFFKEESKSISIS
+291 KNFFKQESKSISIS
-305 IKVHKEIIKS
+305 IKVHREIIKS

-342 YKRDNK
+342 YKINNK
-348 EPVYIEKKY
+348 EPIYIEKKY
-357 FDKSINEVS
+357 FDKSINEVN
-366 DDYREKSIKADEVI
+366 DDYRDKSIKADEVI
-380 THGIEYFV
+380 THGIEFFL
-388 FTSLGEE
+388 FTPFGEE
-395 EVINYND
+395 EIINYND
-402 INIINAVNTNLNKS
+402 MNIINTVNSNLNES
-416 VEMNIADASLFNNVK
+416 VEMNIADNSLFNDVK
-431 FKSMC
+431 FKNMC
-436 ESIRQIIKEDEE
+436 KVIRQIIKEDEE
-448 IDISESIF
+448 ININESIF
-456 KSMAIYIKSV
+456 RSMAIYIKNV
-466 LDKSSSTNNIDL
+466 LDKNNSTNNIDL

-487 EFKTALKIVGII
+487 EFRTALKIVGII

-520 QAKQDEQNKIVNNI
+520 QAKKDEQNKIMNNF
-534 NIIVAMHGETTA
+534 NIIVTMHGETTA

-552 VGDIIGKCSAISFDM
+552 VSDIIGECNAISFDM

-573 DEVIVDFKN
+573 ERVIIDFKR

-589 KDVLLFTDMGSLNSF
+589 KDILLFTDMGSLNSF
-604 DEIIKKEKKC
+604 DEIIKNEKKC
-614 GVRVIPMVT
+614 DVRVVPMVT

-634 NMGLPLNDVYNSITN
+634 NMGLSLNDVYNSIVN
-649 TRKYYFGTNEIQNKE
+649 TRKYYFGANEIQNKE

-690 KMSRY
+690 KMNRY

-715 ITKLKESSNIVAVIN
+715 IAKLKESSNVVALIN
-730 EQRINIRGID
+730 EQRINVKGID
-740 YISKKDIDKDENIN
+740 YVSKKDIDKDENIN

-769 VEGLKTSLKSS
+769 VEGLRTSLKNS

-790 YVSDELFLVFNI
+790 SVSDELFLIFNV

-826 TREIEKLDKEKT
+826 TRAIE
-838 LDYHKSLSKIKD
+838 
-850 IVSQLDKKYNIE
+850 QLD
-862 INEKECYQILLI
+862 
-874 LEYAEIIEKDYQ
+874 

>member
-9 MKVLESSYRENEKGI
+9 MEVLKALYRENGKGI
-24 TANQLSEKTGIARN
+24 TANRLSEKTGIARN

-57 GRPVYYIPANLN
+57 GKPVYYVPANVSIN
-69 LNKNELLDTQS
+69 EEELLDI
-80 ELLGIKKGTKVE
+80 EKEIKIET
-92 NKIKKDSFETLIGKE
+92 KIKKDSFETLIGKTQ
-107 HSLRHIIEK
+107 SLRPIIEK

-152 DSGIRKNKAPF
+152 DSGIREDKAPF
-163 VTFNCADYANNA
+163 ITFNCADYANNP
-175 QLLMGHIFGVE
+175 QLLMGHVFGVE

-243 RESKVLIICATTENP
+243 RESEVLIICATTENP

-276 PSLRDRTMIE
+276 PSLRNRTMIE

-291 KNFFKEESKSISIS
+291 KNFFKQESKSISIS
-305 IKVHKEIIKS
+305 IKVHREIIKS

-342 YKRDNK
+342 YKINNK
-348 EPVYIEKKY
+348 EPIYIEKKY
-357 FDKSINEVS
+357 FDKSINEVN
-366 DDYREKSIKADEVI
+366 DDYKDKSIKADEVI
-380 THGIEYFV
+380 THGIEFFL
-388 FTSLGEE
+388 FTPFGEE
-395 EVINYND
+395 EIINYNM
-402 INIINAVNTNLNKS
+402 NIINTVNSNLNES
-416 VEMNIADASLFNNVK
+416 VEMNIADNSLFNDVK
-431 FKSMC
+431 FKNMC
-436 ESIRQIIKEDEE
+436 KVIRQIIKEDEE
-448 IDISESIF
+448 ININESIF
-456 KSMAIYIKSV
+456 RSMAIYIKNV
-466 LDKSSSTNNIDL
+466 LDKNNSTNNIDL

-487 EFKTALKIVGII
+487 EFRTALKIVGII

-520 QAKQDEQNKIVNNI
+520 QAKKDEQNKIMNNF
-534 NIIVAMHGETTA
+534 NIIVTMHGETTA

-552 VGDIIGKCSAISFDM
+552 VSDIIGECNAISFDM

-573 DEVIVDFKN
+573 ERVIIDFKR

-589 KDVLLFTDMGSLNSF
+589 KDILLFTDMGSLNSF
-604 DEIIKKEKKC
+604 DEIIKNEKKC
-614 GVRVIPMVT
+614 DVRVVPMVT

-634 NMGLPLNDVYNSITN
+634 NMGLSLNDVYNSIVN
-649 TRKYYFGTNEIQNKE
+649 TRKYYFGANEIQNKE

-690 KMSRY
+690 KMNRY

-715 ITKLKESSNIVAVIN
+715 IAKLKESSNVVALIN
-730 EQRINIRGID
+730 EQRINVKGID
-740 YISKKDIDKDENIN
+740 YVSKKDIDKDENIN

-769 VEGLKTSLKSS
+769 VEGLRTSLKNS

-790 YVSDELFLVFNI
+790 SVSDELFLIFNV

-826 TREIEKLDKEKT
+826 TRAIEQLDKEKA
-838 LDYHKSLSKIKD
+838 LNCDKDLSKIKN
-850 IVSQLDKKYNIE
+850 ILSQLDKKYNIE
-862 INEKECYQILLI
+862 INKKECYQILLI
-874 LEYAEIIEKDYQ
+874 LEYV